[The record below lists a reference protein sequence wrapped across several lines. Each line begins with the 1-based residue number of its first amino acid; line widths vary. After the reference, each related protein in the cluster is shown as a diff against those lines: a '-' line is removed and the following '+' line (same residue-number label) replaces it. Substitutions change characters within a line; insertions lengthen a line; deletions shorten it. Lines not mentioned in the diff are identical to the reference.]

1 MRQIFKRLLA
11 PLLLM
16 TALPTSVSQAD
27 GIRLVGPTGEV
38 QSSPSFSEQVERA
51 NSPLPVSDEPSRFYG
66 PTSANET
73 LWSIA
78 SKLRPANNVSVQQTL
93 LAIYRLNPQAFE
105 NQNIHSLVPGSTLR
119 VPSLAQVRS
128 ASTEQAVTVMKAHQD
143 KLNATSR
150 PIAPTPVTR
159 PVKVTPV
166 TRPVKVTPATP
177 AQAVSETVKVESQVD
192 TTPVKTPDV
201 PQVKTLEKQ
210 LEMSESELTALEEK
224 NHNLRLMLA
233 EVQSEVDGLK
243 TELGDEN
250 RIRSEVEKLLAEEK
264 AKLEEQQRM
273 QPSAFDQFLSNGWM
287 VAAAALIPGALIGLL
302 IVMLLGRRKEAEP
315 SASETQT
322 EAPLTP
328 PPMSDS
334 DLDDLTDDLTLDDDL
349 FSDSDD
355 NSELLFDDTMGDD
368 ENDVFGDLDDSDL
381 DFNLEGE
388 DGEDPFA
395 SIGDDG
401 DLDTDFDD
409 FDSSNN
415 GISVKGSDKALGLE
429 EMERALDEV
438 SPELEIT
445 DDEESDFDLSG
456 ENVGMSEDDLAELLA
471 SDEPTEDLGDSALDQ
486 SMLDDLF
493 SNLGDDDEVD
503 EFDLGLD
510 EDSAAAPTEN
520 KQMSDAMSGTMA
532 SDEDIDQLLAQFDEP
547 VIDESELE
555 TPSSLDEL
563 ESLLESGADDT
574 QDDLSTSLLDEMLE
588 QASDDEVSLD
598 PLDELEALAGLSDDE
613 IEVSPTDTELLDE
626 LLEADEEES
635 LDEFDPLSELEE
647 LAAFGQDEVVPELDE
662 NSTDLLDELLESA
675 PESDESLEWP
685 EEELATAEESD
696 LFDELIGLDE
706 SDKAQEGDAA
716 EPFDFAAELDAALD
730 SSEDFVEL
738 SVSEPA
744 IEEGNTEGDLVDN
757 TAIDDLLDDVLPLE
771 EASPKQDEPTAEVE
785 ELVESIDSPMAGD
798 EFEPTEFNSSH
809 FVEDLA
815 NVAPTLDPLLDAFPE
830 DIEEASTAEA
840 ELDTDPQTLQESL
853 EDSTEALLE
862 EAAPSE
868 PVLPTEQLVD
878 LPVEEG
884 ETGDIDDIDAQDD
897 QNDDWLQAA
906 IDEVESPRQSIDE
919 YEPTT
924 QTETSEQELLSD
936 HEIATTAPELDV
948 EESQEPQ
955 EEDWLQSAID
965 EVESPQI
972 DSELHEVDSDER
984 IASTSLATEVTEE
997 ALDGHPD
1004 DAMLSELDDTQAQ
1017 DDELVDLVDDIAEP
1031 VSTDAEALLAQ
1042 DIEDAQELEATATEM
1057 PLEEPVHET
1066 PTPNAVPNEFGT
1078 PVEEDWAEAETLF
1091 DGLVT
1096 DSELPQ
1102 AQQEESLA
1110 GLAEA
1115 ESTAE
1120 QDDSL
1125 DDLELLEFDEEDALE
1140 ALADESAQEAN
1151 AVLGEDAIGLDEL
1164 ALNEFGEDDELAVLA
1179 DEPGF
1184 AEPSLESELEDIDL
1198 DELDFPEF
1206 GEEEALA
1213 SLEEEPM
1220 LSEVELSESEL
1231 ATPPIDET
1239 ELLEQAESAVTDLGS
1254 IEFDESELPE
1264 FGEED
1269 ALSAMADGPSL
1280 ADFELDEPVEE
1291 GEIDLADE
1299 VEFDELELPEF
1310 GEEEALAA
1318 IADEPSYDAPV
1329 VEEEVFAAEEPAV
1342 ESDITSEESALDDVL
1357 EPSEV
1362 ATDNVESA
1370 EEQAQAE
1377 TTDDVFDFDEL
1388 ELPEFGEDEALA
1400 AMADEPSYDAPVV
1413 EEEVFAAEE
1422 PAVESE
1428 VTSEESALDDVLEP
1442 SEVADDNVESA
1453 EEQAQAETTD
1463 DAFDFDELELPEFGE
1478 DEALAAMADE
1488 PSYDAPVVE
1497 EDAFATEE
1505 PAVESEITS
1514 DESAL
1519 DEVLEPSEAAT
1530 DNVESAEEQAQ
1541 AETTDD
1547 AFDFDEL
1554 ELPVFGEDEA
1564 LVAMADE
1571 PSYDAPLVEEEAFAA
1586 EEPAVESEVTSEE
1599 SALDDVLEPSE
1610 AATDNVESAEEQVQA
1625 EITDDAF
1632 DVDELE
1638 LPEFGEDEAAEAVAS
1653 EPNIEPDAEPE
1664 AESDD
1669 FEIDDIELPEFGEE
1683 DAIVSVAEELE
1694 EAPITSEP
1702 EEQDYHFD
1710 SLELPS
1716 IEESGELNTV
1726 NKLHINPSS
1735 YEEQDALFDVFAQ
1748 EAGFNI
1754 AEEEVLHSEFDE
1766 AAMAHLLS
1774 EDALDDNFFPES
1786 PDDEMAASAGM
1797 DIEAMLEVGG
1807 DDWNGFKLP
1816 DNPSAEVTSDVPAE
1830 EREIWSS
1837 EEALRQPNI
1846 DEENWAEQDDFDPK
1860 KNQYMTIDELMAQVD
1875 GDEVEFEE
1883 EDLKLDV
1890 GLDEFPDVIGDI
1902 SNVDVDENA
1911 EASGKLDL
1919 AKIYIEMNDAEGA
1932 IKLLEEAI
1940 VYGDDDVRREAKNLI
1955 DMINGR

>member
-105 NQNIHSLVPGSTLR
+105 NQNIHSLVSGSTLR

-143 KLNATSR
+143 KLNTTPR
-150 PIAPTPVTR
+150 PIAP
-159 PVKVTPV
+159 TPV

-177 AQAVSETVKVESQVD
+177 AQAVSETVKVEPPVD
-192 TTPVKTPDV
+192 TTPVKAPEV

-355 NSELLFDDTMGDD
+355 NSELLFDDSMGED

-493 SNLGDDDEVD
+493 SNLGDDDEAD

-547 VIDESELE
+547 VIDESELD
-555 TPSSLDEL
+555 TQSSLDEL

-588 QASDDEVSLD
+588 QASDDDVSLD

-685 EEELATAEESD
+685 EEELVTAEESD

-706 SDKAQEGDAA
+706 SDKAQKDDAA

-744 IEEGNTEGDLVDN
+744 IEEGNAEGDLVDN
-757 TAIDDLLDDVLPLE
+757 SAIDDLLDDVLPLE
-771 EASPKQDEPTAEVE
+771 EASPKQDEQAAEVE
-785 ELVESIDSPMAGD
+785 ELVEAIDSSMAGD

-830 DIEEASTAEA
+830 DIEEGSNAEA
-840 ELDTDPQTLQESL
+840 ELDTDPQLLQESL
-853 EDSTEALLE
+853 DDSSEALLE

-868 PVLPTEQLVD
+868 PLLPSDPLAD
-878 LPVEEG
+878 LPLKEG
-884 ETGDIDDIDAQDD
+884 ESGDDDDIDDQD
-897 QNDDWLQAA
+897 DDWLQAA
-906 IDEVESPRQSIDE
+906 IDEVESPLDSIDE
-919 YEPTT
+919 YQSTT

-936 HEIATTAPELDV
+936 HEIATTTPELDV
-948 EESQEPQ
+948 DESQEPQ

-965 EVESPQI
+965 EVESPHI
-972 DSELHEVDSDER
+972 DLEQHEVDSDEHL
-984 IASTSLATEVTEE
+984 ASTPLATEVTEE
-997 ALDGHPD
+997 ALDEHPD
-1004 DAMLSELDDTQAQ
+1004 DTMLSELDDTPAQ

-1031 VSTDAEALLAQ
+1031 ISTDAEALLAQ
-1042 DIEDAQELEATATEM
+1042 DIEDAQALEAPSAEM
-1057 PLEEPVHET
+1057 PLEEPVLET

-1078 PVEEDWAEAETLF
+1078 PIEEDWAEAETLF
-1091 DGLVT
+1091 DGLAT

-1102 AQQEESLA
+1102 TQQEESLA
-1110 GLAEA
+1110 GLTEA

-1125 DDLELLEFDEEDALE
+1125 NDLELLEFDEDDALE
-1140 ALADESAQEAN
+1140 ALADESVQEAN

-1164 ALNEFGEDDELAVLA
+1164 ALTEFGEDDELSVLA

-1220 LSEVELSESEL
+1220 LSEVELSESDL

-1239 ELLEQAESAVTDLGS
+1239 ELLEQAESAVTELDD
-1254 IEFDESELPE
+1254 IEFDENELPE

-1269 ALSAMADGPSL
+1269 ALSAMADEPSL

-1299 VEFDELELPEF
+1299 VDFDELELPEF
-1310 GEEEALAA
+1310 GEDEALAA
-1318 IADEPSYDAPV
+1318 MADEPSYDAPV
-1329 VEEEVFAAEEPAV
+1329 VEEDAFAAEEPAV
-1342 ESDITSEESALDDVL
+1342 ESETTSDESTLDDVLEPSEAATDNAKSAEEQVQAETTDDAFDVDELELPEFGEDEALAAMADEPSYDAPVMEEDAFAAEEPAVESKITSDDSALDEVL

-1428 VTSEESALDDVLEP
+1428 VTSEESALDHVLEP

-1497 EDAFATEE
+1497 EEAFAAEE
-1505 PAVESEITS
+1505 PAVEFEITS

-1519 DEVLEPSEAAT
+1519 DEVLEPSKAAT

-1541 AETTDD
+1541 VETTDD
-1547 AFDFDEL
+1547 AFDF
-1554 ELPVFGEDEA
+1554 
-1564 LVAMADE
+1564 
-1571 PSYDAPLVEEEAFAA
+1571 
-1586 EEPAVESEVTSEE
+1586 
-1599 SALDDVLEPSE
+1599 
-1610 AATDNVESAEEQVQA
+1610 
-1625 EITDDAF
+1625 
-1632 DVDELE
+1632 DELE

-1683 DAIVSVAEELE
+1683 DAIVSVAEELD

-1726 NKLHINPSS
+1726 NKPHINPSS

-1766 AAMAHLLS
+1766 AAMADLLS
-1774 EDALDDNFFPES
+1774 EEALDDNFFPES

-1816 DNPSAEVTSDVPAE
+1816 DTPSAEVTSDVPAD

-1911 EASGKLDL
+1911 EAAGKLDL

-1940 VYGDDDVRREAKNLI
+1940 VYGDDVVRREAKNLI

>member
-105 NQNIHSLVPGSTLR
+105 NQNIHSLVSGSTLR

-143 KLNATSR
+143 KLNATPR
-150 PIAPTPVTR
+150 PIAP
-159 PVKVTPV
+159 TPV

-177 AQAVSETVKVESQVD
+177 AQAVSETVKVEPQID
-192 TTPVKTPDV
+192 TTPVKTPEV

-355 NSELLFDDTMGDD
+355 NSELLFDDSMGED

-547 VIDESELE
+547 VIDESELD
-555 TPSSLDEL
+555 TQSSLDEL

-613 IEVSPTDTELLDE
+613 IEVSLTDTELLDE

-685 EEELATAEESD
+685 VEELATEEESD

-706 SDKAQEGDAA
+706 SDKAQKDDAA

-744 IEEGNTEGDLVDN
+744 IEEGNAEGDLVDN
-757 TAIDDLLDDVLPLE
+757 SAIDDLLDDVLPLE
-771 EASPKQDEPTAEVE
+771 EASPKQDEQAAEVE
-785 ELVESIDSPMAGD
+785 ELVEAIDSSMAGD

-830 DIEEASTAEA
+830 DIEEGSNAEA
-840 ELDTDPQTLQESL
+840 ELDTDPQPLQESL
-853 EDSTEALLE
+853 DDSSEALLE

-868 PVLPTEQLVD
+868 PVLPSSDPLAD
-878 LPVEEG
+878 LPLEEG
-884 ETGDIDDIDAQDD
+884 ESGDVDDIDAQDD
-897 QNDDWLQAA
+897 QDDDWLQAA
-906 IDEVESPRQSIDE
+906 IDEVESPLDSIDE
-919 YEPTT
+919 YQSTT
-924 QTETSEQELLSD
+924 QTETAEQELLSD
-936 HEIATTAPELDV
+936 HEIATTTPELDV

-965 EVESPQI
+965 EVESPHI
-972 DSELHEVDSDER
+972 DLEQHEVDSDEHL
-984 IASTSLATEVTEE
+984 ASTPLATEVTEE
-997 ALDGHPD
+997 ALDEHPD
-1004 DAMLSELDDTQAQ
+1004 DTMLSELDDTPAQ

-1042 DIEDAQELEATATEM
+1042 DIEDAQALEAPSAEM
-1057 PLEEPVHET
+1057 PLEEPVLET

-1078 PVEEDWAEAETLF
+1078 PIEEDWAEAETLF
-1091 DGLVT
+1091 DGLAT

-1102 AQQEESLA
+1102 TQQEESLA

-1125 DDLELLEFDEEDALE
+1125 DDLELLEFDEDDALE
-1140 ALADESAQEAN
+1140 ALADESVQEAN

-1164 ALNEFGEDDELAVLA
+1164 ALTEFGEDDELAVLA

-1220 LSEVELSESEL
+1220 LSEVELSESDL

-1239 ELLEQAESAVTDLGS
+1239 ELLEQAESAVTDLDD
-1254 IEFDESELPE
+1254 IEFDENELPE

-1269 ALSAMADGPSL
+1269 ALSAMADEPSL
-1280 ADFELDEPVEE
+1280 ADFELDEPVAE

-1299 VEFDELELPEF
+1299 VDFDELELPEF
-1310 GEEEALAA
+1310 GEDEALAA
-1318 IADEPSYDAPV
+1318 MADEPSYEAPV
-1329 VEEEVFAAEEPAV
+1329 VEEDAFAAEEPAV
-1342 ESDITSEESALDDVL
+1342 EFEITSDESALDEVL
-1357 EPSEV
+1357 EPSEA

-1377 TTDDVFDFDEL
+1377 TTDDAFDVDEL

-1413 EEEVFAAEE
+1413 EEDAFATGE

-1428 VTSEESALDDVLEP
+1428 ITSEESALDDVLEP
-1442 SEVADDNVESA
+1442 SKAATDNAESA
-1453 EEQAQAETTD
+1453 EEQVQAETTD

-1497 EDAFATEE
+1497 EDAFA
-1505 PAVESEITS
+1505 
-1514 DESAL
+1514 
-1519 DEVLEPSEAAT
+1519 
-1530 DNVESAEEQAQ
+1530 
-1541 AETTDD
+1541 
-1547 AFDFDEL
+1547 
-1554 ELPVFGEDEA
+1554 
-1564 LVAMADE
+1564 
-1571 PSYDAPLVEEEAFAA
+1571 A
-1586 EEPAVESEVTSEE
+1586 EEPAVESETTSDE
-1599 SALDDVLEPSE
+1599 STLDDVLEPSE
-1610 AATDNVESAEEQVQA
+1610 AATDNVESAEEQAQV
-1625 EITDDAF
+1625 ETTDDAF
-1632 DVDELE
+1632 DFDELELPEFGEDEALAAMVDEPSYDAPVVEEDAFAAEEPAVESEITSDESALDDVLEPSKAATDNVENAEEQAQAETTDDEFDFDELE

-1664 AESDD
+1664 AELDD

-1683 DAIVSVAEELE
+1683 DAIVSVAEELD

-1726 NKLHINPSS
+1726 NKPHINPSS

-1766 AAMAHLLS
+1766 AAMADLLS
-1774 EDALDDNFFPES
+1774 EEALDDNFFPES

-1816 DNPSAEVTSDVPAE
+1816 DTPSAEVTSDVPAD

-1911 EASGKLDL
+1911 EAAGKLDL

-1940 VYGDDDVRREAKNLI
+1940 VYGDDVVRREAKNLI

>member
-143 KLNATSR
+143 KLNATPR

-159 PVKVTPV
+159 PVKVTP
-166 TRPVKVTPATP
+166 ATP
-177 AQAVSETVKVESQVD
+177 VQAVSETVKVEPPVD
-192 TTPVKTPDV
+192 TTPVKAPEV

-355 NSELLFDDTMGDD
+355 NSELLFDDSMGED

-493 SNLGDDDEVD
+493 SNLGDDDEAD

-547 VIDESELE
+547 VIDESELD
-555 TPSSLDEL
+555 TQSSLDEL

-635 LDEFDPLSELEE
+635 LDDFDPLSELEE

-662 NSTDLLDELLESA
+662 NSTDLLDELLEST

-685 EEELATAEESD
+685 EEELVTAEESD

-706 SDKAQEGDAA
+706 SDKAQED
-716 EPFDFAAELDAALD
+716 DAAELDAALD

-744 IEEGNTEGDLVDN
+744 IEEGNAEGDLVDN

-771 EASPKQDEPTAEVE
+771 EASPKQDEPAAEVE
-785 ELVESIDSPMAGD
+785 ELVEAIDSPMAGD

-830 DIEEASTAEA
+830 DIEEGSTAEA
-840 ELDTDPQTLQESL
+840 ELDIDPQPLQESL
-853 EDSTEALLE
+853 DDSSEALLE

-868 PVLPTEQLVD
+868 PVLPSDPLAD
-878 LPVEEG
+878 LPLKEG
-884 ETGDIDDIDAQDD
+884 ESGDADDIDDQDD
-897 QNDDWLQAA
+897 QDDDWLQAA
-906 IDEVESPRQSIDE
+906 IDEVESPLDSIDE
-919 YEPTT
+919 YESTT
-924 QTETSEQELLSD
+924 QTETAEQELLSD
-936 HEIATTAPELDV
+936 HEIATTTPELDV

-965 EVESPQI
+965 EVESPHI
-972 DSELHEVDSDER
+972 DLEQHEVDSDEHL
-984 IASTSLATEVTEE
+984 ASTPLATEVTEE
-997 ALDGHPD
+997 ALDEHPD
-1004 DAMLSELDDTQAQ
+1004 DTMLSELDDTPAQ

-1031 VSTDAEALLAQ
+1031 VSIDAEALLAQ
-1042 DIEDAQELEATATEM
+1042 DIEDAQALEAPSAEM
-1057 PLEEPVHET
+1057 PLEEPVLET

-1078 PVEEDWAEAETLF
+1078 PIEEDWAEAETLF
-1091 DGLVT
+1091 DGLAT

-1102 AQQEESLA
+1102 TQQEESLA

-1125 DDLELLEFDEEDALE
+1125 DDLELLEFDEDDALE
-1140 ALADESAQEAN
+1140 ALADESVQEAN

-1164 ALNEFGEDDELAVLA
+1164 ALTEFGEDDELAVLA

-1220 LSEVELSESEL
+1220 LSEVELSESDL

-1239 ELLEQAESAVTDLGS
+1239 ELLEQAESAVTDLDD
-1254 IEFDESELPE
+1254 IEFDENELPE

-1269 ALSAMADGPSL
+1269 ALSAMADEPSL
-1280 ADFELDEPVEE
+1280 ADFELDEPVAE

-1299 VEFDELELPEF
+1299 V
-1310 GEEEALAA
+1310 
-1318 IADEPSYDAPV
+1318 
-1329 VEEEVFAAEEPAV
+1329 
-1342 ESDITSEESALDDVL
+1342 
-1357 EPSEV
+1357 
-1362 ATDNVESA
+1362 
-1370 EEQAQAE
+1370 
-1377 TTDDVFDFDEL
+1377 DFDEL

-1413 EEEVFAAEE
+1413 EEDAFAAEE

-1428 VTSEESALDDVLEP
+1428 TTSDESTLDDVLEPSEAATDNAKSAEEQVQAETADDAFDVDELELPEFGEDEALAAMADEPSYDAPVVEEEAFATEEPVVESEITSDESALDDVLEP
-1442 SEVADDNVESA
+1442 SKAVTDNVESA
-1453 EEQAQAETTD
+1453 EEQAQVETTD

-1497 EDAFATEE
+1497 EEAFAAEE

-1519 DEVLEPSEAAT
+1519 DDVLEPSKAAT

-1541 AETTDD
+1541 VETTDD

-1554 ELPVFGEDEA
+1554 ELPEFGEDEA
-1564 LVAMADE
+1564 LAAMVDE
-1571 PSYDAPLVEEEAFAA
+1571 PSYDAPVVEEEAFAA
-1586 EEPAVESEVTSEE
+1586 EEPAVEFEITSDE
-1599 SALDDVLEPSE
+1599 SALDEVLEPSK
-1610 AATDNVESAEEQVQA
+1610 AATDNVESAEEQAQV
-1625 EITDDAF
+1625 ETTDDAF
-1632 DVDELE
+1632 DFDELE

-1683 DAIVSVAEELE
+1683 DAIVSVAEELD

-1726 NKLHINPSS
+1726 NKPHINPSS

-1766 AAMAHLLS
+1766 AAMADLLS
-1774 EDALDDNFFPES
+1774 EEALDDNFFPES

-1816 DNPSAEVTSDVPAE
+1816 DNPSAEVTSDVPAD

-1911 EASGKLDL
+1911 EAAGKLDL

-1940 VYGDDDVRREAKNLI
+1940 VYGDDVVRREAKNLI

>member
-78 SKLRPANNVSVQQTL
+78 SKLRPTNNVSVQQTL

-143 KLNATSR
+143 KLNATPR

-159 PVKVTPV
+159 PVKVTP
-166 TRPVKVTPATP
+166 ATP
-177 AQAVSETVKVESQVD
+177 VQAVSETVKVEPPVD
-192 TTPVKTPDV
+192 TTPVKAPEV

-355 NSELLFDDTMGDD
+355 NSELLFDDSMGED

-493 SNLGDDDEVD
+493 SNLGDDDEAD

-547 VIDESELE
+547 VIDESELD
-555 TPSSLDEL
+555 TQSSLDEL

-675 PESDESLEWP
+675 PESEESLEWP
-685 EEELATAEESD
+685 EEELVTAEESD

-706 SDKAQEGDAA
+706 SDKAQEDDAA

-744 IEEGNTEGDLVDN
+744 IEEGNAEGDLVDN

-771 EASPKQDEPTAEVE
+771 EASPKQDEPSAEVE
-785 ELVESIDSPMAGD
+785 ELVEAIDSPVAGD

-830 DIEEASTAEA
+830 DIEEGSAAES
-840 ELDTDPQTLQESL
+840 ELDTDPQPLQESL
-853 EDSTEALLE
+853 DDSSEALLE

-868 PVLPTEQLVD
+868 PVLPSDPLAD
-878 LPVEEG
+878 LPLEEG
-884 ETGDIDDIDAQDD
+884 ESGDVDDIDAQDD
-897 QNDDWLQAA
+897 QDDDWLQAA
-906 IDEVESPRQSIDE
+906 IDEVESPLDSIDE
-919 YEPTT
+919 HESTT

-936 HEIATTAPELDV
+936 HEIATTTPELDV

-965 EVESPQI
+965 EVESPHI
-972 DSELHEVDSDER
+972 DLEQHEVDSDEHL
-984 IASTSLATEVTEE
+984 ASTPLATEVTEE
-997 ALDGHPD
+997 ALDEHPD
-1004 DAMLSELDDTQAQ
+1004 DAMLSELDDTPAQ

-1042 DIEDAQELEATATEM
+1042 DIEDAQALEAPSAEM
-1057 PLEEPVHET
+1057 PLEEPVLET

-1078 PVEEDWAEAETLF
+1078 PIEEDWAEAETLF
-1091 DGLVT
+1091 DGLAT

-1102 AQQEESLA
+1102 TQQEESLA

-1120 QDDSL
+1120 QDDSF
-1125 DDLELLEFDEEDALE
+1125 DDLELLEFDEDDALE
-1140 ALADESAQEAN
+1140 ALADESVQEAN

-1164 ALNEFGEDDELAVLA
+1164 ALTEFGEDDELSVLA

-1220 LSEVELSESEL
+1220 LSEVELSESDL

-1239 ELLEQAESAVTDLGS
+1239 ELLEQAESAVTDLDD
-1254 IEFDESELPE
+1254 IEFDENELPE

-1269 ALSAMADGPSL
+1269 ALSAMADEPSL

-1299 VEFDELELPEF
+1299 V
-1310 GEEEALAA
+1310 
-1318 IADEPSYDAPV
+1318 
-1329 VEEEVFAAEEPAV
+1329 
-1342 ESDITSEESALDDVL
+1342 
-1357 EPSEV
+1357 
-1362 ATDNVESA
+1362 
-1370 EEQAQAE
+1370 
-1377 TTDDVFDFDEL
+1377 
-1388 ELPEFGEDEALA
+1388 
-1400 AMADEPSYDAPVV
+1400 
-1413 EEEVFAAEE
+1413 
-1422 PAVESE
+1422 
-1428 VTSEESALDDVLEP
+1428 
-1442 SEVADDNVESA
+1442 
-1453 EEQAQAETTD
+1453 
-1463 DAFDFDELELPEFGE
+1463 DFDELELPEFGE

-1497 EDAFATEE
+1497 EDAFAAEE
-1505 PAVESEITS
+1505 PAVESETTS
-1514 DESAL
+1514 DESTL
-1519 DEVLEPSEAAT
+1519 DDVLEPSEAAT
-1530 DNVESAEEQAQ
+1530 DNAKSAEEQVQ

-1547 AFDFDEL
+1547 AFDVDEL
-1554 ELPVFGEDEA
+1554 ELPEFGEDEA
-1564 LVAMADE
+1564 LAAMADE
-1571 PSYDAPLVEEEAFAA
+1571 PSYDAPVVEEEAFAA
-1586 EEPAVESEVTSEE
+1586 EEPAVESKTTSDE
-1599 SALDDVLEPSE
+1599 SALDKVLEPSE

-1632 DVDELE
+1632 DVDELELPEFGEDEALAAMADEPSYDAPVVEEDAFAAEEPAVESEITSEESALDDVLEPSKAATDNVESAEEQAQVETTDDAFDFDELE

-1683 DAIVSVAEELE
+1683 DAIVSVAEELD

-1726 NKLHINPSS
+1726 NKPHINPSS

-1766 AAMAHLLS
+1766 AAMADLLS
-1774 EDALDDNFFPES
+1774 EEALDDNFFPES

-1816 DNPSAEVTSDVPAE
+1816 DNPSAEVTSDVPADE
-1830 EREIWSS
+1830 SEIWSS

-1911 EASGKLDL
+1911 EAAGKLDL

-1940 VYGDDDVRREAKNLI
+1940 VYGDDVVRREAKNLI

>member
-143 KLNATSR
+143 KLNATPR
-150 PIAPTPVTR
+150 PIAP
-159 PVKVTPV
+159 TPV

-177 AQAVSETVKVESQVD
+177 AQAVSETVKVESPVD
-192 TTPVKTPDV
+192 TTPVKTLDV

-471 SDEPTEDLGDSALDQ
+471 SDEPTEDLGDSALEQ

-598 PLDELEALAGLSDDE
+598 PLDELEALAGLTDDE

-685 EEELATAEESD
+685 EEELATTEESD

-706 SDKAQEGDAA
+706 SDKAQEDDAA
-716 EPFDFAAELDAALD
+716 ESFDFAAELDAALD

-744 IEEGNTEGDLVDN
+744 IEEVSAEVDSVDN
-757 TAIDDLLDDVLPLE
+757 TAIDELLDDVLPLE
-771 EASPKQDEPTAEVE
+771 EASPEQDEPTAEVE
-785 ELVESIDSPMAGD
+785 ELVESIDSPMADD

-809 FVEDLA
+809 FAEDLA

-830 DIEEASTAEA
+830 DIEEVSTAEA
-840 ELDTDPQTLQESL
+840 ELNTDPQTLQESL
-853 EDSTEALLE
+853 DDSTESLLE

-868 PVLPTEQLVD
+868 SVLPTEQLVD

-884 ETGDIDDIDAQDD
+884 ETGDIDAQDDLDD

-924 QTETSEQELLSD
+924 QTETAEQELLSD

-965 EVESPQI
+965 EVESSQI
-972 DSELHEVDSDER
+972 DLEQHEVDSDEHL
-984 IASTSLATEVTEE
+984 ASTPLATEVTEE
-997 ALDGHPD
+997 ALDEHPD
-1004 DAMLSELDDTQAQ
+1004 DAMLSELDATPAQ
-1017 DDELVDLVDDIAEP
+1017 DDELVDLIDDIAEP

-1042 DIEDAQELEATATEM
+1042 DIEDAQALEAPSAEM

-1231 ATPPIDET
+1231 VTPPIDEA
-1239 ELLEQAESAVTDLGS
+1239 ELLEQAESAVANLDG

-1269 ALSAMADGPSL
+1269 ALSAMADEPSL

-1310 GEEEALAA
+1310 GEDEALAA
-1318 IADEPSYDAPV
+1318 MADEPSYDAPV
-1329 VEEEVFAAEEPAV
+1329 VEEDAFATEEPAV
-1342 ESDITSEESALDDVL
+1342 ESDITSEESALDEVL
-1357 EPSEV
+1357 EPTEA

-1370 EEQAQAE
+1370 EEQVQAE
-1377 TTDDVFDFDEL
+1377 ITDDAFDVDEL

-1428 VTSEESALDDVLEP
+1428 VTSEESALDEVLEP

-1554 ELPVFGEDEA
+1554 ELP
-1564 LVAMADE
+1564 
-1571 PSYDAPLVEEEAFAA
+1571 
-1586 EEPAVESEVTSEE
+1586 
-1599 SALDDVLEPSE
+1599 
-1610 AATDNVESAEEQVQA
+1610 
-1625 EITDDAF
+1625 
-1632 DVDELE
+1632 
-1638 LPEFGEDEAAEAVAS
+1638 EFGEDEAAEAVAS

-1669 FEIDDIELPEFGEE
+1669 FEIDELDLPEFGEE
-1683 DAIVSVAEELE
+1683 DAIVSVAEELD

-1726 NKLHINPSS
+1726 NKPHINPSS

-1816 DNPSAEVTSDVPAE
+1816 DNPSAEATNDVPAE

>member
-93 LAIYRLNPQAFE
+93 LAIYRLNPQTFE

-143 KLNATSR
+143 KLNTTPR
-150 PIAPTPVTR
+150 PIAP
-159 PVKVTPV
+159 TPV

-177 AQAVSETVKVESQVD
+177 AQAVSETVKVEPQID
-192 TTPVKTPDV
+192 TTPVKAPEV

-355 NSELLFDDTMGDD
+355 NSELLFDDSMGED

-493 SNLGDDDEVD
+493 SNLGDDDEAD

-547 VIDESELE
+547 VIDESELD
-555 TPSSLDEL
+555 TQSSLDEL

-685 EEELATAEESD
+685 EEELVTAEESD

-706 SDKAQEGDAA
+706 SDKAQEDDAA

-744 IEEGNTEGDLVDN
+744 IEEGSPEGDLVDN
-757 TAIDDLLDDVLPLE
+757 SAIDDLLDDVLPLE
-771 EASPKQDEPTAEVE
+771 EASPKQDEPAAEVE
-785 ELVESIDSPMAGD
+785 ELVEAIDSPMAGD

-830 DIEEASTAEA
+830 DIEEGSTAEA
-840 ELDTDPQTLQESL
+840 ELDTDPQPLQESL
-853 EDSTEALLE
+853 DDSSEALLE

-868 PVLPTEQLVD
+868 PVLPSDPLAD
-878 LPVEEG
+878 LPLKEG
-884 ETGDIDDIDAQDD
+884 ESGDADDIDDQDD
-897 QNDDWLQAA
+897 QDDDWLQAA
-906 IDEVESPRQSIDE
+906 IDEVESPLDSIDE
-919 YEPTT
+919 HESTT

-936 HEIATTAPELDV
+936 HEIATTTPELDV

-965 EVESPQI
+965 EVESPHI
-972 DSELHEVDSDER
+972 DLEQHEVDSDEHL
-984 IASTSLATEVTEE
+984 ASTPLATEVTEE
-997 ALDGHPD
+997 ALDEHPD
-1004 DAMLSELDDTQAQ
+1004 DTMLSELDDTPAQ
-1017 DDELVDLVDDIAEP
+1017 DDALVDLVDDIAEP

-1042 DIEDAQELEATATEM
+1042 DIEDAQALEAPSAEM
-1057 PLEEPVHET
+1057 PLEEPVLET

-1078 PVEEDWAEAETLF
+1078 PIEEDWAEAETLF
-1091 DGLVT
+1091 DGLAT

-1102 AQQEESLA
+1102 TQQEESLA
-1110 GLAEA
+1110 GLTEA

-1125 DDLELLEFDEEDALE
+1125 DDLELLEFDEDDALE
-1140 ALADESAQEAN
+1140 ALADESVQEAN

-1164 ALNEFGEDDELAVLA
+1164 ALTEFGEDDELSVLA

-1220 LSEVELSESEL
+1220 LSEVALSESDL

-1239 ELLEQAESAVTDLGS
+1239 ELLEQAESAVTDLDD
-1254 IEFDESELPE
+1254 IEFDENELPE

-1269 ALSAMADGPSL
+1269 ALSAMADEPSL
-1280 ADFELDEPVEE
+1280 ADFELDEPVAE

-1299 VEFDELELPEF
+1299 V
-1310 GEEEALAA
+1310 
-1318 IADEPSYDAPV
+1318 
-1329 VEEEVFAAEEPAV
+1329 
-1342 ESDITSEESALDDVL
+1342 
-1357 EPSEV
+1357 
-1362 ATDNVESA
+1362 
-1370 EEQAQAE
+1370 
-1377 TTDDVFDFDEL
+1377 DFDEL

-1413 EEEVFAAEE
+1413 EEDAFAAEE

-1428 VTSEESALDDVLEP
+1428 TTSDESALDDVFEPSEAATDNAKSAEEQVQAETTDDAFDVDELELPEFGEDEALAAMADEPSYDAPVVEEEAFAAEEPAVESEITSEESALDDVLEP
-1442 SEVADDNVESA
+1442 SEAATDNVESA
-1453 EEQAQAETTD
+1453 EEQVQAETTD

-1497 EDAFATEE
+1497 EEAFAAEE
-1505 PAVESEITS
+1505 PTVESEITS

-1519 DEVLEPSEAAT
+1519 DEELEPSEAAT

-1541 AETTDD
+1541 VETTDD
-1547 AFDFDEL
+1547 AFDF
-1554 ELPVFGEDEA
+1554 
-1564 LVAMADE
+1564 
-1571 PSYDAPLVEEEAFAA
+1571 
-1586 EEPAVESEVTSEE
+1586 
-1599 SALDDVLEPSE
+1599 
-1610 AATDNVESAEEQVQA
+1610 
-1625 EITDDAF
+1625 
-1632 DVDELE
+1632 DELE

-1683 DAIVSVAEELE
+1683 DAIVSVAEELD

-1726 NKLHINPSS
+1726 NKPHINPSS

-1766 AAMAHLLS
+1766 AAMADLLS
-1774 EDALDDNFFPES
+1774 EEALDDNFFPES

-1816 DNPSAEVTSDVPAE
+1816 DTPSAEVTSDVPAD

-1911 EASGKLDL
+1911 EAAGKLDL

-1940 VYGDDDVRREAKNLI
+1940 VYGDDVVRREAKNLI

>member
-143 KLNATSR
+143 KLNATPR

-159 PVKVTPV
+159 PVKVTP
-166 TRPVKVTPATP
+166 ATP
-177 AQAVSETVKVESQVD
+177 VQAVSETVKVEPPVD
-192 TTPVKTPDV
+192 TTPVKAPEA

-355 NSELLFDDTMGDD
+355 NSELLFDDTMGED

-493 SNLGDDDEVD
+493 SNLGDDDEAD

-547 VIDESELE
+547 VIDESELD
-555 TPSSLDEL
+555 TQSSLDEL

-613 IEVSPTDTELLDE
+613 IEVSLTDTELLDE

-685 EEELATAEESD
+685 EEELVTAEESD

-706 SDKAQEGDAA
+706 SDKAQKDDAA

-744 IEEGNTEGDLVDN
+744 IEEGNAEGDLVDN
-757 TAIDDLLDDVLPLE
+757 SAIDDLLDDVLPLE
-771 EASPKQDEPTAEVE
+771 EASPKQDEQAAEVE
-785 ELVESIDSPMAGD
+785 ELVEAIDSSMAGD

-830 DIEEASTAEA
+830 DIEEGSNAEA
-840 ELDTDPQTLQESL
+840 ELDTDPQPLQESL
-853 EDSTEALLE
+853 DDSSEALLE

-868 PVLPTEQLVD
+868 PVLPSSDPLAD
-878 LPVEEG
+878 LPLEEG
-884 ETGDIDDIDAQDD
+884 ESGDADDIDDQDD
-897 QNDDWLQAA
+897 QDDDWLQAA
-906 IDEVESPRQSIDE
+906 IDEVESPLDSIDE
-919 YEPTT
+919 YQSTT

-936 HEIATTAPELDV
+936 HEIATTTPELDV

-965 EVESPQI
+965 EVESPHI
-972 DSELHEVDSDER
+972 DLEQHEVDSDEHL
-984 IASTSLATEVTEE
+984 ASAPLATEVTEE
-997 ALDGHPD
+997 ALDEHPD
-1004 DAMLSELDDTQAQ
+1004 DTMLSELDDTPAQ

-1042 DIEDAQELEATATEM
+1042 DIEDAQALEAPSAEM

-1078 PVEEDWAEAETLF
+1078 PIEEDWAEAETLF
-1091 DGLVT
+1091 DGLAT

-1102 AQQEESLA
+1102 TQQEESLA

-1125 DDLELLEFDEEDALE
+1125 DDLELLEFDEDDALE
-1140 ALADESAQEAN
+1140 ALADESVQEAN

-1164 ALNEFGEDDELAVLA
+1164 ALTEFGEDDELAVLA

-1220 LSEVELSESEL
+1220 LSEVELSESDL

-1239 ELLEQAESAVTDLGS
+1239 ELLEQAESAVTDLDD
-1254 IEFDESELPE
+1254 IEFDENELPE

-1269 ALSAMADGPSL
+1269 ALSAMADEPSL
-1280 ADFELDEPVEE
+1280 ADFELDEPVAE

-1299 VEFDELELPEF
+1299 V
-1310 GEEEALAA
+1310 
-1318 IADEPSYDAPV
+1318 
-1329 VEEEVFAAEEPAV
+1329 
-1342 ESDITSEESALDDVL
+1342 
-1357 EPSEV
+1357 
-1362 ATDNVESA
+1362 
-1370 EEQAQAE
+1370 
-1377 TTDDVFDFDEL
+1377 DFDEL

-1413 EEEVFAAEE
+1413 EEDAFAAEE
-1422 PAVESE
+1422 PAVEFE
-1428 VTSEESALDDVLEP
+1428 ITSDESALDEVLEP
-1442 SEVADDNVESA
+1442 SKAATDNVESA
-1453 EEQAQAETTD
+1453 EEQAQVETTD

-1497 EDAFATEE
+1497 EEAFAAEE

-1519 DEVLEPSEAAT
+1519 DDVLEPSKAVT

-1541 AETTDD
+1541 VETTDD
-1547 AFDFDEL
+1547 AFDVDEL
-1554 ELPVFGEDEA
+1554 ELPEFGEDEA
-1564 LVAMADE
+1564 LAAMADE
-1571 PSYDAPLVEEEAFAA
+1571 PSYDAPVVEEEAFAA
-1586 EEPAVESEVTSEE
+1586 EEPAVESEITSDE
-1599 SALDDVLEPSE
+1599 SALDDVLEPSK
-1610 AATDNVESAEEQVQA
+1610 AATDNVESAEEQAQV
-1625 EITDDAF
+1625 ETTDDAF
-1632 DVDELE
+1632 DFDELELPEFGEDEALAAMVDEPSYDAPVVEEEAFAAEEPAVEFEITSDESALDEVLEPSKAATDNVESAEEQAQVETTDDAFDFDELE

-1683 DAIVSVAEELE
+1683 DAIVSVAEELD

-1726 NKLHINPSS
+1726 NKPHINPSS

-1766 AAMAHLLS
+1766 AAMADLLS
-1774 EDALDDNFFPES
+1774 EEALDDNFFPES

-1816 DNPSAEVTSDVPAE
+1816 DNPSAEVTSDVPAD

-1911 EASGKLDL
+1911 EAAGKLDL

-1940 VYGDDDVRREAKNLI
+1940 VYGDDVVRREAKNLI

>member
-38 QSSPSFSEQVERA
+38 QSSPSFSEQVDRA

-119 VPSLAQVRS
+119 VPSLVQVRS
-128 ASTEQAVTVMKAHQD
+128 ASTEQAVTVMRAHQD
-143 KLNATSR
+143 KLNATPR

-159 PVKVTPV
+159 PVKVTP
-166 TRPVKVTPATP
+166 ATP
-177 AQAVSETVKVESQVD
+177 VQAVSETVKVEPPVD
-192 TTPVKTPDV
+192 NTPVKAPEV

-355 NSELLFDDTMGDD
+355 NSELLFDDSMGED

-493 SNLGDDDEVD
+493 SNLGDDDEAD

-547 VIDESELE
+547 VIDESELD
-555 TPSSLDEL
+555 TQSSLDEL

-635 LDEFDPLSELEE
+635 LDDFDPLSELEE

-685 EEELATAEESD
+685 EEELVTAEESD

-706 SDKAQEGDAA
+706 IDKAQEDDAA

-744 IEEGNTEGDLVDN
+744 IEEGNAEGDLVDN

-771 EASPKQDEPTAEVE
+771 EASPKQDEPAAEVE
-785 ELVESIDSPMAGD
+785 ELVEAIDSPVAGD
-798 EFEPTEFNSSH
+798 EFEPREFNSSH

-830 DIEEASTAEA
+830 DIEEGSNAEA
-840 ELDTDPQTLQESL
+840 ELDTDPQSLQESL
-853 EDSTEALLE
+853 DDSSEALLE

-868 PVLPTEQLVD
+868 PVLPSSDPLAD
-878 LPVEEG
+878 LPLEEG
-884 ETGDIDDIDAQDD
+884 ESGDADDIDAQDD
-897 QNDDWLQAA
+897 QDDDWLQAA
-906 IDEVESPRQSIDE
+906 IDEVESPLDSIDE
-919 YEPTT
+919 YQSTT
-924 QTETSEQELLSD
+924 QTETAEQELVSD
-936 HEIATTAPELDV
+936 HEIATTTPELDV
-948 EESQEPQ
+948 EESLEPQ

-965 EVESPQI
+965 EVESPHI
-972 DSELHEVDSDER
+972 DLEQHEVDSDEHL
-984 IASTSLATEVTEE
+984 AATPLATEVTED
-997 ALDGHPD
+997 ALDEHPD
-1004 DAMLSELDDTQAQ
+1004 DAMLSELDDPQVQ

-1042 DIEDAQELEATATEM
+1042 DIEDAQALEAPSAEM
-1057 PLEEPVHET
+1057 PLEEPVLET

-1078 PVEEDWAEAETLF
+1078 PIEEDWAEAETLF
-1091 DGLVT
+1091 DGLAT

-1102 AQQEESLA
+1102 TQQEESLA
-1110 GLAEA
+1110 GLTEA

-1125 DDLELLEFDEEDALE
+1125 DDLELLEFDEDDALE
-1140 ALADESAQEAN
+1140 ALADESVQEAN

-1164 ALNEFGEDDELAVLA
+1164 ALTEFGEDDELSVLA

-1220 LSEVELSESEL
+1220 LSEVELSESDL

-1239 ELLEQAESAVTDLGS
+1239 ELLEQAESAVTDLDD
-1254 IEFDESELPE
+1254 IEFDENELPE

-1269 ALSAMADGPSL
+1269 ALSAMADEPSL

-1299 VEFDELELPEF
+1299 V
-1310 GEEEALAA
+1310 
-1318 IADEPSYDAPV
+1318 
-1329 VEEEVFAAEEPAV
+1329 
-1342 ESDITSEESALDDVL
+1342 
-1357 EPSEV
+1357 
-1362 ATDNVESA
+1362 
-1370 EEQAQAE
+1370 
-1377 TTDDVFDFDEL
+1377 DFDEL

-1413 EEEVFAAEE
+1413 EEDAFATED

-1428 VTSEESALDDVLEP
+1428 ITSDEPALDDVLEP
-1442 SEVADDNVESA
+1442 SEAATDNAKSAEEQAQAETTDDAFDVDELELPEFGEDEALAAMADEPSYDAPVVEEEAFATGEPAVESEITSDESALDEELEPSKAATDNVESAEEQAQAETTDDAFDVDELELPEFGEDEALAAMADEPSYDAPVVEEEAFATREPVVESEITSEESALDDMLEPSEAATDNAESA

-1497 EDAFATEE
+1497 EEAFAAEE
-1505 PAVESEITS
+1505 PVVESEVTS
-1514 DESAL
+1514 EESAL
-1519 DEVLEPSEAAT
+1519 DEELEPSEAAT

-1554 ELPVFGEDEA
+1554 ELP
-1564 LVAMADE
+1564 
-1571 PSYDAPLVEEEAFAA
+1571 
-1586 EEPAVESEVTSEE
+1586 
-1599 SALDDVLEPSE
+1599 
-1610 AATDNVESAEEQVQA
+1610 
-1625 EITDDAF
+1625 
-1632 DVDELE
+1632 
-1638 LPEFGEDEAAEAVAS
+1638 EFGEDEAAEAVAS
-1653 EPNIEPDAEPE
+1653 ESNIEPDAEPE

-1683 DAIVSVAEELE
+1683 DAIVSVAEELD

-1726 NKLHINPSS
+1726 NKPHINPSS

-1766 AAMAHLLS
+1766 AAMADLLS
-1774 EDALDDNFFPES
+1774 EEALDDNFFPES

-1816 DNPSAEVTSDVPAE
+1816 DNPSAEVTSDVPAD

-1911 EASGKLDL
+1911 EAAGKLDL

-1940 VYGDDDVRREAKNLI
+1940 VYGDDVVRREAKNLI

>member
-105 NQNIHSLVPGSTLR
+105 NQNIHSLVSGSTLR

-143 KLNATSR
+143 KLNTTPR
-150 PIAPTPVTR
+150 PIAP
-159 PVKVTPV
+159 TPV

-177 AQAVSETVKVESQVD
+177 AQAVSETVKVEPQVD
-192 TTPVKTPDV
+192 TTPVKTPEV

-355 NSELLFDDTMGDD
+355 NSELLFDDSMGED

-493 SNLGDDDEVD
+493 SNVGDDDEAD

-547 VIDESELE
+547 VIDESELD
-555 TPSSLDEL
+555 TQSSLDEL

-685 EEELATAEESD
+685 EEELVTAEESD

-706 SDKAQEGDAA
+706 SDKAQED
-716 EPFDFAAELDAALD
+716 DAAELDAALD

-744 IEEGNTEGDLVDN
+744 IEEGNAEGDLVDN

-771 EASPKQDEPTAEVE
+771 EASPKQDEPAAEVE
-785 ELVESIDSPMAGD
+785 ELVEAIDSPMAGD

-830 DIEEASTAEA
+830 DIEEGSTAEA
-840 ELDTDPQTLQESL
+840 ELDTDPQPLQESL
-853 EDSTEALLE
+853 DDSSEALLE

-868 PVLPTEQLVD
+868 PVLPSDPLAD
-878 LPVEEG
+878 LPLEEG
-884 ETGDIDDIDAQDD
+884 ESGDADDIDAQDD
-897 QNDDWLQAA
+897 QDDQDDDWLQAA
-906 IDEVESPRQSIDE
+906 IDEVESPLDSIDE
-919 YEPTT
+919 HESTT

-936 HEIATTAPELDV
+936 HEIATTTPELDV

-965 EVESPQI
+965 EVESPHI
-972 DSELHEVDSDER
+972 DLEQHEVDSDEHL
-984 IASTSLATEVTEE
+984 ASTPLATEVTEE
-997 ALDGHPD
+997 ALDEHPD
-1004 DAMLSELDDTQAQ
+1004 DTMLSELDDTPAQ

-1042 DIEDAQELEATATEM
+1042 DIEDAQALEAPSAEM
-1057 PLEEPVHET
+1057 PLEEPVLET

-1078 PVEEDWAEAETLF
+1078 PIEEDWAEAETLF
-1091 DGLVT
+1091 DGLAT

-1102 AQQEESLA
+1102 TQQEESLA
-1110 GLAEA
+1110 GLTEA

-1125 DDLELLEFDEEDALE
+1125 NDLELLEFDEDDALE
-1140 ALADESAQEAN
+1140 ALADESVQEAN

-1164 ALNEFGEDDELAVLA
+1164 ALTEFGEDDELSVLA

-1220 LSEVELSESEL
+1220 LSEVELSESDL

-1239 ELLEQAESAVTDLGS
+1239 ELLEQAESAVTELDD
-1254 IEFDESELPE
+1254 IEFDENELPE

-1269 ALSAMADGPSL
+1269 ALSAMADEPSL

-1299 VEFDELELPEF
+1299 V
-1310 GEEEALAA
+1310 
-1318 IADEPSYDAPV
+1318 
-1329 VEEEVFAAEEPAV
+1329 
-1342 ESDITSEESALDDVL
+1342 
-1357 EPSEV
+1357 
-1362 ATDNVESA
+1362 
-1370 EEQAQAE
+1370 
-1377 TTDDVFDFDEL
+1377 
-1388 ELPEFGEDEALA
+1388 
-1400 AMADEPSYDAPVV
+1400 
-1413 EEEVFAAEE
+1413 
-1422 PAVESE
+1422 
-1428 VTSEESALDDVLEP
+1428 
-1442 SEVADDNVESA
+1442 
-1453 EEQAQAETTD
+1453 
-1463 DAFDFDELELPEFGE
+1463 DFDELELPEFGE

-1497 EDAFATEE
+1497 EDAFAAEEPAVESETTSDESTLYDVLEPSEAATDNAKSAEEQVQAETTDDAFDVDELELPEFGEDEALAAMADEPSYDAPVVEEEAFATEE
-1505 PAVESEITS
+1505 PVVESEITS

-1519 DEVLEPSEAAT
+1519 DDVLEPSKAAT

-1541 AETTDD
+1541 VETTDD
-1547 AFDFDEL
+1547 AFDVDEL
-1554 ELPVFGEDEA
+1554 ELPEFGEDEA
-1564 LVAMADE
+1564 LAAMADE
-1571 PSYDAPLVEEEAFAA
+1571 PSYDAPVVEEEAFATEEPVVESEITSDESTLDDVLEPSKAATDNVESAKEQAHVETTDDAFDVDELELPEFGEDEALAAMVDEPSYDAPVVEEEAFAA

-1599 SALDDVLEPSE
+1599 SALGEELEPSE

-1726 NKLHINPSS
+1726 NKPHINPSS

-1754 AEEEVLHSEFDE
+1754 AEDEVLHSEFDE
-1766 AAMAHLLS
+1766 AAMADLLS

-1816 DNPSAEVTSDVPAE
+1816 DTPSAEVTSDVPAD

>member
-143 KLNATSR
+143 KLNATPR
-150 PIAPTPVTR
+150 PIASTT
-159 PVKVTPV
+159 V

-177 AQAVSETVKVESQVD
+177 AQAVSETVKVEPPVD
-192 TTPVKTPDV
+192 TTPVKAPEA

-355 NSELLFDDTMGDD
+355 NSELLFDDSMGED

-493 SNLGDDDEVD
+493 SNLGDDDEAD

-547 VIDESELE
+547 VIDESELD
-555 TPSSLDEL
+555 TQSSLDEL

-685 EEELATAEESD
+685 EEELVTAEESD

-706 SDKAQEGDAA
+706 SDKAQEDDAA

-744 IEEGNTEGDLVDN
+744 IEEGNAEGDLVDN

-771 EASPKQDEPTAEVE
+771 EASPKQDEPSAEVE
-785 ELVESIDSPMAGD
+785 ELVEAIDSPVAGD

-830 DIEEASTAEA
+830 DIEEGSAAES
-840 ELDTDPQTLQESL
+840 ELDTDPQPLQESL
-853 EDSTEALLE
+853 DDSSEALLE

-868 PVLPTEQLVD
+868 PVLPSDPLAD
-878 LPVEEG
+878 LPLEEG
-884 ETGDIDDIDAQDD
+884 ESGDADDIDAQDD
-897 QNDDWLQAA
+897 QDDDWLQAA
-906 IDEVESPRQSIDE
+906 IDEVESPLDSIDE
-919 YEPTT
+919 HESTT

-936 HEIATTAPELDV
+936 HEIATTTPELDV

-965 EVESPQI
+965 EVESPHI
-972 DSELHEVDSDER
+972 DLEQHEVDSDEHL
-984 IASTSLATEVTEE
+984 ASTPLATEVTEE
-997 ALDGHPD
+997 ALDEHPD
-1004 DAMLSELDDTQAQ
+1004 DAMLSELDDTPAQ

-1042 DIEDAQELEATATEM
+1042 DIEDAQALEAPSAEM
-1057 PLEEPVHET
+1057 PLEEPVLET

-1078 PVEEDWAEAETLF
+1078 PIEEDWAEAETLF
-1091 DGLVT
+1091 DGLAT

-1102 AQQEESLA
+1102 TQQEESLA
-1110 GLAEA
+1110 GLTEA

-1125 DDLELLEFDEEDALE
+1125 DDLELLEFDEDDALE
-1140 ALADESAQEAN
+1140 ALADESVQEAN

-1164 ALNEFGEDDELAVLA
+1164 ALTEFGEDDELAVLA

-1220 LSEVELSESEL
+1220 LSEVELSESDL

-1239 ELLEQAESAVTDLGS
+1239 ELLEQAESAVTDLDD
-1254 IEFDESELPE
+1254 IEFDENELPE

-1269 ALSAMADGPSL
+1269 ALSAMADEPSL
-1280 ADFELDEPVEE
+1280 ADFELDEPVAE

-1299 VEFDELELPEF
+1299 V
-1310 GEEEALAA
+1310 
-1318 IADEPSYDAPV
+1318 
-1329 VEEEVFAAEEPAV
+1329 
-1342 ESDITSEESALDDVL
+1342 
-1357 EPSEV
+1357 
-1362 ATDNVESA
+1362 
-1370 EEQAQAE
+1370 
-1377 TTDDVFDFDEL
+1377 DFDEL

-1413 EEEVFAAEE
+1413 EEDAFAAEE

-1428 VTSEESALDDVLEP
+1428 TTSEESALDDVLEP
-1442 SEVADDNVESA
+1442 SEAATDNVESA
-1453 EEQAQAETTD
+1453 EEQAQVETTD

-1497 EDAFATEE
+1497 EEAFATGE
-1505 PAVESEITS
+1505 PAVESEI
-1514 DESAL
+1514 
-1519 DEVLEPSEAAT
+1519 
-1530 DNVESAEEQAQ
+1530 
-1541 AETTDD
+1541 
-1547 AFDFDEL
+1547 
-1554 ELPVFGEDEA
+1554 
-1564 LVAMADE
+1564 
-1571 PSYDAPLVEEEAFAA
+1571 
-1586 EEPAVESEVTSEE
+1586 TSEE
-1599 SALDDVLEPSE
+1599 SALDDVLEPSK
-1610 AATDNVESAEEQVQA
+1610 AATDNVENAEEQAQA
-1625 EITDDAF
+1625 ETTDDEF
-1632 DVDELE
+1632 DFDELE

-1683 DAIVSVAEELE
+1683 DAIVSVAEELD

-1726 NKLHINPSS
+1726 NKPHINPSS

-1766 AAMAHLLS
+1766 AAMADLLS
-1774 EDALDDNFFPES
+1774 EEALDDNFFPES

-1816 DNPSAEVTSDVPAE
+1816 DTPSAEVTSDVPAD

-1911 EASGKLDL
+1911 EAAGKLDL

-1940 VYGDDDVRREAKNLI
+1940 VYGDDVVRREAKNLI

>member
-143 KLNATSR
+143 KLNATPR
-150 PIAPTPVTR
+150 PIAP
-159 PVKVTPV
+159 TPV

-177 AQAVSETVKVESQVD
+177 AQAVSETVKVEPPVD
-192 TTPVKTPDV
+192 TTPVKAPEA

-355 NSELLFDDTMGDD
+355 NSELLFDDSMGED

-493 SNLGDDDEVD
+493 SNLGDDDEAD

-547 VIDESELE
+547 VIDESELD
-555 TPSSLDEL
+555 TQSSLDEL
-563 ESLLESGADDT
+563 ESLLESGADDK

-685 EEELATAEESD
+685 EEELVTAEESD

-706 SDKAQEGDAA
+706 SDKAQEDDAA

-744 IEEGNTEGDLVDN
+744 IEEGNAEGDLVDN

-771 EASPKQDEPTAEVE
+771 EASPKQDEPAAEVE
-785 ELVESIDSPMAGD
+785 ELVEAIDSPMVGD

-830 DIEEASTAEA
+830 DIEEGSTAEA
-840 ELDTDPQTLQESL
+840 ELDTDPQPLQESL
-853 EDSTEALLE
+853 DDSSEALLE

-868 PVLPTEQLVD
+868 PVLPSSDPLAD
-878 LPVEEG
+878 LPLEEG
-884 ETGDIDDIDAQDD
+884 ETSDVDDIDAQDD
-897 QNDDWLQAA
+897 QDDDWLQAA
-906 IDEVESPRQSIDE
+906 IDEVESPLDSIDE
-919 YEPTT
+919 YESTT

-936 HEIATTAPELDV
+936 HEIAATTPELDV

-965 EVESPQI
+965 EVESPHI
-972 DSELHEVDSDER
+972 DLEQHEVDSDEHL
-984 IASTSLATEVTEE
+984 ASTPLATEVTEE
-997 ALDGHPD
+997 ALDEHPD
-1004 DAMLSELDDTQAQ
+1004 DTMLSELDDTPAQ

-1042 DIEDAQELEATATEM
+1042 DIEDAQELEAPSAEM
-1057 PLEEPVHET
+1057 PLEEPVLET

-1078 PVEEDWAEAETLF
+1078 PIEEDWAEAETLF
-1091 DGLVT
+1091 DGLAT

-1102 AQQEESLA
+1102 TQQEESLA

-1125 DDLELLEFDEEDALE
+1125 DDLELLEFDEDDALE
-1140 ALADESAQEAN
+1140 ALADESVQEAN

-1164 ALNEFGEDDELAVLA
+1164 ALTEFGEDDELAVLA

-1220 LSEVELSESEL
+1220 LSEVELSESDL

-1239 ELLEQAESAVTDLGS
+1239 ELLEQAESAVTDLDD
-1254 IEFDESELPE
+1254 IEFDENELPE

-1269 ALSAMADGPSL
+1269 ALSAMADEPSL
-1280 ADFELDEPVEE
+1280 ADFELDEPVAE

-1299 VEFDELELPEF
+1299 V
-1310 GEEEALAA
+1310 
-1318 IADEPSYDAPV
+1318 
-1329 VEEEVFAAEEPAV
+1329 
-1342 ESDITSEESALDDVL
+1342 
-1357 EPSEV
+1357 
-1362 ATDNVESA
+1362 
-1370 EEQAQAE
+1370 
-1377 TTDDVFDFDEL
+1377 DFDEL

-1413 EEEVFAAEE
+1413 EEEAFATEE

-1428 VTSEESALDDVLEP
+1428 ITIDESALDEELEPSKAATDNVESAEEQAQTEITDDGFDVDELELPEFGEDEALAAMADEPSFDAPVVEEEAFATEEPAVESETTSDESALDDVLEP
-1442 SEVADDNVESA
+1442 SEAATDNAESA
-1453 EEQAQAETTD
+1453 EEQVQAETTD

-1497 EDAFATEE
+1497 EDAFAAEE
-1505 PAVESEITS
+1505 PVVESEI
-1514 DESAL
+1514 
-1519 DEVLEPSEAAT
+1519 
-1530 DNVESAEEQAQ
+1530 
-1541 AETTDD
+1541 
-1547 AFDFDEL
+1547 
-1554 ELPVFGEDEA
+1554 
-1564 LVAMADE
+1564 
-1571 PSYDAPLVEEEAFAA
+1571 
-1586 EEPAVESEVTSEE
+1586 TSEE
-1599 SALDDVLEPSE
+1599 SALDDVLEPSK
-1610 AATDNVESAEEQVQA
+1610 AVTDNVESAEEQAQV
-1625 EITDDAF
+1625 ETTDDAF
-1632 DVDELE
+1632 DFDELE

-1683 DAIVSVAEELE
+1683 DAIVSVAEELD

-1726 NKLHINPSS
+1726 NKPHINPSS

-1766 AAMAHLLS
+1766 AAMADLLS
-1774 EDALDDNFFPES
+1774 EEALDDNFFPES

-1816 DNPSAEVTSDVPAE
+1816 DTPSAEVTSDVPAD

-1911 EASGKLDL
+1911 EAAGKLDL

-1940 VYGDDDVRREAKNLI
+1940 VYGDDVVRREAKNLI

>member
-119 VPSLAQVRS
+119 VPSLSQVRS

-143 KLNATSR
+143 KLNATPR

-159 PVKVTPV
+159 PVKA
-166 TRPVKVTPATP
+166 TPATP
-177 AQAVSETVKVESQVD
+177 AQAVSETVKVEPPVD
-192 TTPVKTPDV
+192 TTPVKAPEV

-315 SASETQT
+315 SVSETQT

-355 NSELLFDDTMGDD
+355 NSELLFDDSMGED

-493 SNLGDDDEVD
+493 SNLGDDDEAD

-547 VIDESELE
+547 VIDESELD
-555 TPSSLDEL
+555 TQSSLDEL

-685 EEELATAEESD
+685 VEELATAEESD

-706 SDKAQEGDAA
+706 SDKAQEDDAA

-744 IEEGNTEGDLVDN
+744 IEEGNAEGDLVDN
-757 TAIDDLLDDVLPLE
+757 SAIDDLLDDVLPLE
-771 EASPKQDEPTAEVE
+771 EASPKQDEPAAEVE
-785 ELVESIDSPMAGD
+785 ELVEAIDSSMAGD

-830 DIEEASTAEA
+830 DIEEGSNAEA
-840 ELDTDPQTLQESL
+840 ELDTDPQSLQESL
-853 EDSTEALLE
+853 DDSSEALLE

-868 PVLPTEQLVD
+868 PLLPPDPLAD
-878 LPVEEG
+878 LPLEEG
-884 ETGDIDDIDAQDD
+884 ETSDVDDIDAQDD
-897 QNDDWLQAA
+897 QDDDWLQAA
-906 IDEVESPRQSIDE
+906 IDEVESPLDSIDE
-919 YEPTT
+919 YQSTT

-936 HEIATTAPELDV
+936 HEIATTTPELDV

-965 EVESPQI
+965 EVESPHI
-972 DSELHEVDSDER
+972 DLEQHEVDSDEHL
-984 IASTSLATEVTEE
+984 ASTPLATEVTEE
-997 ALDGHPD
+997 ALDEHPD
-1004 DAMLSELDDTQAQ
+1004 DAMLSELDDTPAQ

-1042 DIEDAQELEATATEM
+1042 DIEDAQALEAPSAEM
-1057 PLEEPVHET
+1057 PLEEPVLET

-1078 PVEEDWAEAETLF
+1078 PIEEDWAEAETLF
-1091 DGLVT
+1091 DGLAT

-1102 AQQEESLA
+1102 TQQEESLA

-1120 QDDSL
+1120 QDDSF
-1125 DDLELLEFDEEDALE
+1125 DDLELLEFDEDDALE
-1140 ALADESAQEAN
+1140 ALADESVQEAN

-1164 ALNEFGEDDELAVLA
+1164 ALTEFGEDDELSVLA

-1220 LSEVELSESEL
+1220 LSEVELSESDL

-1239 ELLEQAESAVTDLGS
+1239 ELLEQAESAVTDLDD
-1254 IEFDESELPE
+1254 IEFDENELPE

-1269 ALSAMADGPSL
+1269 ALSAMADEPSL

-1299 VEFDELELPEF
+1299 V
-1310 GEEEALAA
+1310 
-1318 IADEPSYDAPV
+1318 
-1329 VEEEVFAAEEPAV
+1329 
-1342 ESDITSEESALDDVL
+1342 
-1357 EPSEV
+1357 
-1362 ATDNVESA
+1362 
-1370 EEQAQAE
+1370 
-1377 TTDDVFDFDEL
+1377 
-1388 ELPEFGEDEALA
+1388 
-1400 AMADEPSYDAPVV
+1400 
-1413 EEEVFAAEE
+1413 
-1422 PAVESE
+1422 
-1428 VTSEESALDDVLEP
+1428 
-1442 SEVADDNVESA
+1442 
-1453 EEQAQAETTD
+1453 
-1463 DAFDFDELELPEFGE
+1463 DFDELELPEFGE

-1497 EDAFATEE
+1497 EDAFAAEE
-1505 PAVESEITS
+1505 PAVESETTS
-1514 DESAL
+1514 DESTL
-1519 DEVLEPSEAAT
+1519 DDVLEPSEAAT
-1530 DNVESAEEQAQ
+1530 DNAKSAEEQVQ

-1547 AFDFDEL
+1547 AFDVDEL
-1554 ELPVFGEDEA
+1554 ELPEFGEDEA
-1564 LVAMADE
+1564 LAAMADE
-1571 PSYDAPLVEEEAFAA
+1571 PSYDAPVVEEDAFAAEEPAVESETTSDESTLDDVLEPSKAATDNAESAEEQVQAETTDDAFDVDELELPEFGEDEALAAMADEPSYDAPVVEEEAFAA
-1586 EEPAVESEVTSEE
+1586 EEPAVESKTTSDE
-1599 SALDDVLEPSE
+1599 SALDKVLEPSE

-1683 DAIVSVAEELE
+1683 DAIVSVAEELD

-1726 NKLHINPSS
+1726 NKPHINPSS

-1766 AAMAHLLS
+1766 AAMADLLS
-1774 EDALDDNFFPES
+1774 EEALDDNFFPES

-1816 DNPSAEVTSDVPAE
+1816 DTPSAEVTSDVPAD

-1911 EASGKLDL
+1911 EAAGKLDL

-1940 VYGDDDVRREAKNLI
+1940 VYGDDVVRREAKNLI

>member
-143 KLNATSR
+143 KLNTTPR

-159 PVKVTPV
+159 PVKVTP
-166 TRPVKVTPATP
+166 ATP
-177 AQAVSETVKVESQVD
+177 VQAVSETVKVESPVD
-192 TTPVKTPDV
+192 TTPVKTPEV

-355 NSELLFDDTMGDD
+355 NSELLFDDSMGED

-493 SNLGDDDEVD
+493 SNLGDDDEAD

-547 VIDESELE
+547 VIDESELD
-555 TPSSLDEL
+555 TQSSLDEL

-685 EEELATAEESD
+685 VEELATAEESD

-706 SDKAQEGDAA
+706 SDKAQEDDAA

-744 IEEGNTEGDLVDN
+744 IEEGNAEGDLVDN
-757 TAIDDLLDDVLPLE
+757 SAIDDLLDDVLPLE
-771 EASPKQDEPTAEVE
+771 EASPKQDEPAAEVE
-785 ELVESIDSPMAGD
+785 ELVEAIDSSMAGD

-830 DIEEASTAEA
+830 DIEEGSTAEA
-840 ELDTDPQTLQESL
+840 ELDTDPQPLQESL
-853 EDSTEALLE
+853 DDSSEALLE

-868 PVLPTEQLVD
+868 PVLPSDPLAD
-878 LPVEEG
+878 LPLEEG
-884 ETGDIDDIDAQDD
+884 ESGDVDDIDAQDD
-897 QNDDWLQAA
+897 QDDDWLRAA
-906 IDEVESPRQSIDE
+906 IDEVESPLDSIDE
-919 YEPTT
+919 HESTA
-924 QTETSEQELLSD
+924 QTETAEQELLSD
-936 HEIATTAPELDV
+936 HEIATTTPELDV

-965 EVESPQI
+965 EVESPHI
-972 DSELHEVDSDER
+972 DLEQHEVDSDEHL
-984 IASTSLATEVTEE
+984 ASTPLATEVTEE
-997 ALDGHPD
+997 ALDEHPD
-1004 DAMLSELDDTQAQ
+1004 DTMLSELDDTPAQ
-1017 DDELVDLVDDIAEP
+1017 DEELVDLVDDIAEP

-1042 DIEDAQELEATATEM
+1042 DIEDAQALEAPSAEM
-1057 PLEEPVHET
+1057 PLEEPVLET

-1078 PVEEDWAEAETLF
+1078 PIEEDWAEAETLF
-1091 DGLVT
+1091 DGLAT

-1102 AQQEESLA
+1102 TQQEESLA

-1125 DDLELLEFDEEDALE
+1125 DDLELLEFDEDDALE
-1140 ALADESAQEAN
+1140 ALADESVQEAN

-1164 ALNEFGEDDELAVLA
+1164 ALTEFGEDDELSVLA

-1220 LSEVELSESEL
+1220 LSEVELSESDL

-1239 ELLEQAESAVTDLGS
+1239 ELLEQAESAVTDLDD
-1254 IEFDESELPE
+1254 IEFDENELPE

-1269 ALSAMADGPSL
+1269 ALSAMADEPSL
-1280 ADFELDEPVEE
+1280 ADFELDEPVAE

-1299 VEFDELELPEF
+1299 V
-1310 GEEEALAA
+1310 
-1318 IADEPSYDAPV
+1318 
-1329 VEEEVFAAEEPAV
+1329 
-1342 ESDITSEESALDDVL
+1342 
-1357 EPSEV
+1357 
-1362 ATDNVESA
+1362 
-1370 EEQAQAE
+1370 
-1377 TTDDVFDFDEL
+1377 DFDEL

-1413 EEEVFAAEE
+1413 EEDAFAAEE
-1422 PAVESE
+1422 PAVESETTSDESTLDDVLEPSEAATDNEKSAEEQVQAETTDDAFDVDELELPEFGEDEALAAMADEPSYDAPVVEEEAFAAEESAVESE
-1428 VTSEESALDDVLEP
+1428 VTSEESALDEELEPSEAATDNVESAEEQAQAETTDDAFDVDELELPEFGEDEALAAMADEPSYDAPVVEEEAFAAEEPAVESETTSEESALDDVLEP
-1442 SEVADDNVESA
+1442 SKAATDNAESA

-1497 EDAFATEE
+1497 EEAFAVEE
-1505 PAVESEITS
+1505 PAVESET
-1514 DESAL
+1514 
-1519 DEVLEPSEAAT
+1519 
-1530 DNVESAEEQAQ
+1530 
-1541 AETTDD
+1541 
-1547 AFDFDEL
+1547 
-1554 ELPVFGEDEA
+1554 
-1564 LVAMADE
+1564 
-1571 PSYDAPLVEEEAFAA
+1571 
-1586 EEPAVESEVTSEE
+1586 TSEE

-1610 AATDNVESAEEQVQA
+1610 AATDNVESAEEQAQV
-1625 EITDDAF
+1625 ETTDDAF

-1638 LPEFGEDEAAEAVAS
+1638 RPEFGEDEAAEAVAS

-1683 DAIVSVAEELE
+1683 DAIVSVAEELD

-1726 NKLHINPSS
+1726 NKPHINPSS

-1766 AAMAHLLS
+1766 AAMADLLS
-1774 EDALDDNFFPES
+1774 EEALDDNFFPES

-1816 DNPSAEVTSDVPAE
+1816 DTPSAEVTSDVPAD

-1911 EASGKLDL
+1911 EAAGKLDL

-1940 VYGDDDVRREAKNLI
+1940 VYGDDVVRREAKNLI

>member
-150 PIAPTPVTR
+150 PVAP
-159 PVKVTPV
+159 TPV

-177 AQAVSETVKVESQVD
+177 AQAVSETVKVESPVD

-555 TPSSLDEL
+555 TQSSLDEL

-706 SDKAQEGDAA
+706 SDKAQEDDAA

-744 IEEGNTEGDLVDN
+744 IEEVSAEVDSVDN
-757 TAIDDLLDDVLPLE
+757 TAIDELLDDVLPLE
-771 EASPKQDEPTAEVE
+771 DVSPEQDEPTAEVE
-785 ELVESIDSPMAGD
+785 ELVESIDSPMADD

-809 FVEDLA
+809 FAEDLA

-840 ELDTDPQTLQESL
+840 ELNTDPQTLQESL
-853 EDSTEALLE
+853 DDSTESQLE

-868 PVLPTEQLVD
+868 SVLPTELLAD

-884 ETGDIDDIDAQDD
+884 ETGDVDDIDAQDD

-924 QTETSEQELLSD
+924 QTETAEQELLSD

-948 EESQEPQ
+948 EESQELQ

-997 ALDGHPD
+997 ALDEHPD
-1004 DAMLSELDDTQAQ
+1004 DTMLSELDDTPAQ

-1042 DIEDAQELEATATEM
+1042 DIEDAQALEAPSAEM

-1091 DGLVT
+1091 DGLAT
-1096 DSELPQ
+1096 DNELPQ

-1220 LSEVELSESEL
+1220 LSEVELSESDL

-1310 GEEEALAA
+1310 GEDEALAA
-1318 IADEPSYDAPV
+1318 MADEPSYDAPV
-1329 VEEEVFAAEEPAV
+1329 MEEDAFAAEEPAV

-1428 VTSEESALDDVLEP
+1428 VTSEESALDEVLEP
-1442 SEVADDNVESA
+1442 SEVAADNVESA

-1514 DESAL
+1514 DDSALDEVLEPSEVATDNVESAEEQAQAETTDDVFDFDELELPEFGEDEALAAMADEPSYDAPVVEEEVFAAEEPAVESEITSDESAL

-1541 AETTDD
+1541 AET
-1547 AFDFDEL
+1547 
-1554 ELPVFGEDEA
+1554 
-1564 LVAMADE
+1564 
-1571 PSYDAPLVEEEAFAA
+1571 
-1586 EEPAVESEVTSEE
+1586 
-1599 SALDDVLEPSE
+1599 
-1610 AATDNVESAEEQVQA
+1610 
-1625 EITDDAF
+1625 TDDAF

-1669 FEIDDIELPEFGEE
+1669 FEIDELELPEFGEE

-1726 NKLHINPSS
+1726 NKPHINPSS

-1754 AEEEVLHSEFDE
+1754 AEDEVLHSEFDE
-1766 AAMAHLLS
+1766 AAMADLLS
-1774 EDALDDNFFPES
+1774 EDDLDDNFFPES

-1816 DNPSAEVTSDVPAE
+1816 DTPSAEVTSDVPAD

-1911 EASGKLDL
+1911 EAAGKLDL

-1940 VYGDDDVRREAKNLI
+1940 VYGDDVVRREAKNLI

>member
-27 GIRLVGPTGEV
+27 GIRLIGPTGEV

-128 ASTEQAVTVMKAHQD
+128 ASTEQAVTVMRAHQD
-143 KLNATSR
+143 KLNATPR

-159 PVKVTPV
+159 PVKVTP
-166 TRPVKVTPATP
+166 ATP
-177 AQAVSETVKVESQVD
+177 VQAVSETVKVEPPVD
-192 TTPVKTPDV
+192 TTPVKAPEV

-355 NSELLFDDTMGDD
+355 NSELLFDDSMGED

-493 SNLGDDDEVD
+493 SNLGDDDEAD

-547 VIDESELE
+547 VIDESELD
-555 TPSSLDEL
+555 TQSSLDEL

-635 LDEFDPLSELEE
+635 LDDFDPLSELEE

-685 EEELATAEESD
+685 DEELVTAEESD

-706 SDKAQEGDAA
+706 SDKAQEDDAA

-744 IEEGNTEGDLVDN
+744 IEEGNAEGDLVDN
-757 TAIDDLLDDVLPLE
+757 SAIDDLLDDVLPLE
-771 EASPKQDEPTAEVE
+771 EASPKQDKPAAEVE
-785 ELVESIDSPMAGD
+785 ELVEAIDSPMAGD

-830 DIEEASTAEA
+830 DIEEGSTAEA
-840 ELDTDPQTLQESL
+840 ELDTDPQPLQESL
-853 EDSTEALLE
+853 DDSSEALLE

-868 PVLPTEQLVD
+868 PVLPSDPLAD
-878 LPVEEG
+878 LPLEEG
-884 ETGDIDDIDAQDD
+884 ESGDADDIDDQDD
-897 QNDDWLQAA
+897 QDDDWLQAA
-906 IDEVESPRQSIDE
+906 IDEVESPLDSIDE
-919 YEPTT
+919 YESTT

-936 HEIATTAPELDV
+936 HEIATTTPELDV

-965 EVESPQI
+965 EVESPHI
-972 DSELHEVDSDER
+972 DLEQHEVDSDEHL
-984 IASTSLATEVTEE
+984 ASTPLATEVTED
-997 ALDGHPD
+997 ALDEHPD
-1004 DAMLSELDDTQAQ
+1004 DTMLSELDDTPAQ

-1042 DIEDAQELEATATEM
+1042 DIDDAQALDAPSAEM
-1057 PLEEPVHET
+1057 PLEEPVLET

-1078 PVEEDWAEAETLF
+1078 PIEEDWAEAETLF
-1091 DGLVT
+1091 DGLAT

-1102 AQQEESLA
+1102 TQQEESLA

-1115 ESTAE
+1115 ESTVE

-1125 DDLELLEFDEEDALE
+1125 DDLELLEFDEDDALE
-1140 ALADESAQEAN
+1140 ALADESVQEAN

-1164 ALNEFGEDDELAVLA
+1164 ALTEFGEDDELSVLA

-1220 LSEVELSESEL
+1220 LSEVELSESDL

-1239 ELLEQAESAVTDLGS
+1239 ELLEQAESAVTELDD
-1254 IEFDESELPE
+1254 IEFDENELPE

-1269 ALSAMADGPSL
+1269 ALSAMADEPSL

-1299 VEFDELELPEF
+1299 VDFDELELPEF
-1310 GEEEALAA
+1310 GEDEALAA
-1318 IADEPSYDAPV
+1318 MADEPSYDAPI
-1329 VEEEVFAAEEPAV
+1329 VEEEAFATEEPVV
-1342 ESDITSEESALDDVL
+1342 ESEITSDESALDDVL
-1357 EPSEV
+1357 EPTEA

-1370 EEQAQAE
+1370 EDQAQAE
-1377 TTDDVFDFDEL
+1377 TTDDAFDVDEL

-1413 EEEVFAAEE
+1413 EEEAFATGE

-1428 VTSEESALDDVLEP
+1428 ITSDESALDEELEP
-1442 SEVADDNVESA
+1442 SKAATDNVESA

-1463 DAFDFDELELPEFGE
+1463 DAFDVDELELPEFGE

-1514 DESAL
+1514 
-1519 DEVLEPSEAAT
+1519 
-1530 DNVESAEEQAQ
+1530 
-1541 AETTDD
+1541 
-1547 AFDFDEL
+1547 
-1554 ELPVFGEDEA
+1554 
-1564 LVAMADE
+1564 
-1571 PSYDAPLVEEEAFAA
+1571 
-1586 EEPAVESEVTSEE
+1586 EE

-1610 AATDNVESAEEQVQA
+1610 AETDNVESAEEQAQT
-1625 EITDDAF
+1625 ETTDDAF
-1632 DVDELE
+1632 DVDELELPEFGEDEALAAMAYEPSYDAPVVEEEAFATEEPVVESEITSDESALDDVLEPSKAATDNAESAEEQVQAETTDDAFEFDELE

-1683 DAIVSVAEELE
+1683 DAIVSVAEELD

-1726 NKLHINPSS
+1726 NKPHINPSS

-1766 AAMAHLLS
+1766 AAMADLLS
-1774 EDALDDNFFPES
+1774 EEALDDNFFPES

-1816 DNPSAEVTSDVPAE
+1816 DNPSAEVTSDVPAD

-1911 EASGKLDL
+1911 EAAGKLDL

-1940 VYGDDDVRREAKNLI
+1940 VYGDDVVRREAKNLI

>member
-105 NQNIHSLVPGSTLR
+105 NQNIHSLVSGSTLR

-143 KLNATSR
+143 KLNATPR
-150 PIAPTPVTR
+150 PIAP
-159 PVKVTPV
+159 TPV

-177 AQAVSETVKVESQVD
+177 AQAVSETVKVEPQID
-192 TTPVKTPDV
+192 TTPVKTPEV

-355 NSELLFDDTMGDD
+355 NSELLFDDSMGED

-493 SNLGDDDEVD
+493 SNLGDDDEAD

-547 VIDESELE
+547 VIDESELD
-555 TPSSLDEL
+555 TQSSLDEL

-635 LDEFDPLSELEE
+635 LDDFDPLSELEE

-685 EEELATAEESD
+685 VEELATAEESD

-706 SDKAQEGDAA
+706 SDKAQEDDAA

-744 IEEGNTEGDLVDN
+744 IEEGNAEGDLVDN

-771 EASPKQDEPTAEVE
+771 EASPKQDEPAAEVE
-785 ELVESIDSPMAGD
+785 ELVEAIDSPMAGD

-830 DIEEASTAEA
+830 DIEEGTAAEV
-840 ELDTDPQTLQESL
+840 ELDTEPQPLQESL
-853 EDSTEALLE
+853 DDSSEALLE

-868 PVLPTEQLVD
+868 PVLPSDPLAD
-878 LPVEEG
+878 LPLEEG
-884 ETGDIDDIDAQDD
+884 ESGDVDDIDAQDD
-897 QNDDWLQAA
+897 QDDDWLQAA
-906 IDEVESPRQSIDE
+906 IDEVESPLDSIDE
-919 YEPTT
+919 YQSTT
-924 QTETSEQELLSD
+924 QTETAEQELLSD
-936 HEIATTAPELDV
+936 HEIATTTPELDV

-965 EVESPQI
+965 EVESPHI
-972 DSELHEVDSDER
+972 DLEQHEVDSDEHL
-984 IASTSLATEVTEE
+984 ASTPLATEVTEE
-997 ALDGHPD
+997 ALDEHPD
-1004 DAMLSELDDTQAQ
+1004 DTMLSELDDTPAQ

-1042 DIEDAQELEATATEM
+1042 DIEDAQALEAPSAEM
-1057 PLEEPVHET
+1057 PLEEPVLET

-1078 PVEEDWAEAETLF
+1078 PIEEDWAEAETLF
-1091 DGLVT
+1091 DGLAT

-1102 AQQEESLA
+1102 TQQEESLA

-1125 DDLELLEFDEEDALE
+1125 DDLELLEFDEDDALE
-1140 ALADESAQEAN
+1140 ALADESVQEAN

-1164 ALNEFGEDDELAVLA
+1164 ALTEFGEDDELAVLA

-1220 LSEVELSESEL
+1220 LSEVELSESDL

-1239 ELLEQAESAVTDLGS
+1239 ELLEQAESAVTDLDD
-1254 IEFDESELPE
+1254 IEFDENELPE

-1269 ALSAMADGPSL
+1269 ALSAMADEPSL
-1280 ADFELDEPVEE
+1280 ADFELDEPVAE

-1299 VEFDELELPEF
+1299 V
-1310 GEEEALAA
+1310 
-1318 IADEPSYDAPV
+1318 
-1329 VEEEVFAAEEPAV
+1329 
-1342 ESDITSEESALDDVL
+1342 
-1357 EPSEV
+1357 
-1362 ATDNVESA
+1362 
-1370 EEQAQAE
+1370 
-1377 TTDDVFDFDEL
+1377 
-1388 ELPEFGEDEALA
+1388 
-1400 AMADEPSYDAPVV
+1400 
-1413 EEEVFAAEE
+1413 
-1422 PAVESE
+1422 
-1428 VTSEESALDDVLEP
+1428 
-1442 SEVADDNVESA
+1442 
-1453 EEQAQAETTD
+1453 
-1463 DAFDFDELELPEFGE
+1463 DFDELELPEFGE

-1497 EDAFATEE
+1497 EDAFATGE

-1514 DESAL
+1514 EESA
-1519 DEVLEPSEAAT
+1519 LEPSEAAT

-1541 AETTDD
+1541 TETTDD
-1547 AFDFDEL
+1547 VFDVDEL
-1554 ELPVFGEDEA
+1554 ELPEFGEDEA
-1564 LVAMADE
+1564 LAAMADE
-1571 PSYDAPLVEEEAFAA
+1571 PSYDAPVVEEEAFAA
-1586 EEPAVESEVTSEE
+1586 EEPAVESEITSEE
-1599 SALDDVLEPSE
+1599 SALDDVLEPSKAATDNAKSAE
-1610 AATDNVESAEEQVQA
+1610 EQVQAETTDDAFDVDELDLPEFGEDEALAAMADEPSYDAPVVEEEAFATGEPAVESEITSEESALDDVLEPSKAATDNVESAEDQAQA
-1625 EITDDAF
+1625 ETTDDAF

-1683 DAIVSVAEELE
+1683 DAIVSVAEELD

-1726 NKLHINPSS
+1726 NKPHINPSS

-1766 AAMAHLLS
+1766 AAMADLLS
-1774 EDALDDNFFPES
+1774 EEALDDNFFPES

-1816 DNPSAEVTSDVPAE
+1816 DTPSAEVTSDVPAD

-1911 EASGKLDL
+1911 EAAGKLDL

-1940 VYGDDDVRREAKNLI
+1940 VYGDDVVRREAKNLI

>member
-105 NQNIHSLVPGSTLR
+105 NQNIHSLVSGSTLR

-143 KLNATSR
+143 KLNTTPR
-150 PIAPTPVTR
+150 PIAP
-159 PVKVTPV
+159 TPV

-177 AQAVSETVKVESQVD
+177 AQAVSETVKVEPQVD
-192 TTPVKTPDV
+192 TTPVKTPEV

-355 NSELLFDDTMGDD
+355 NSELLFDDSMGED

-493 SNLGDDDEVD
+493 SNLGDDDEAD

-547 VIDESELE
+547 VIDESELD
-555 TPSSLDEL
+555 TQSSLDEL

-635 LDEFDPLSELEE
+635 LDDFDPLSELEE

-685 EEELATAEESD
+685 VEELATAEESD

-706 SDKAQEGDAA
+706 SDKAQEDNAA

-744 IEEGNTEGDLVDN
+744 IEEGSPEGDLVDN
-757 TAIDDLLDDVLPLE
+757 SAIDDLLDDVLPLE
-771 EASPKQDEPTAEVE
+771 EASPKQDEPAAEVE
-785 ELVESIDSPMAGD
+785 ELVEAIDSPMAGD

-830 DIEEASTAEA
+830 DIEEGSTAEA
-840 ELDTDPQTLQESL
+840 ELDTDPQPLQESL
-853 EDSTEALLE
+853 DDSSEALLE

-868 PVLPTEQLVD
+868 PVLPSDPLAD
-878 LPVEEG
+878 LPLEEG
-884 ETGDIDDIDAQDD
+884 ESGDADDIDDQDD
-897 QNDDWLQAA
+897 QDDDWLQAA
-906 IDEVESPRQSIDE
+906 IDEVESPLDSIDE
-919 YEPTT
+919 YQSTT
-924 QTETSEQELLSD
+924 QTETAEQELLSD
-936 HEIATTAPELDV
+936 HEIATTTPELDV
-948 EESQEPQ
+948 EESLEPQ

-965 EVESPQI
+965 EVESPHI
-972 DSELHEVDSDER
+972 DLEQHEVDSDEHL
-984 IASTSLATEVTEE
+984 ASTPLATEVTEE
-997 ALDGHPD
+997 ALDEHPD
-1004 DAMLSELDDTQAQ
+1004 DTMLSEIDDTPAQ

-1042 DIEDAQELEATATEM
+1042 DIEDAQALEAPSAEM
-1057 PLEEPVHET
+1057 PLEEPVLET

-1078 PVEEDWAEAETLF
+1078 PIEEDWAEAETLF
-1091 DGLVT
+1091 DGLAT

-1102 AQQEESLA
+1102 TQQEESLA

-1125 DDLELLEFDEEDALE
+1125 DDLELLEFDEDDALE
-1140 ALADESAQEAN
+1140 ALADESVQEAN

-1164 ALNEFGEDDELAVLA
+1164 ALTEFGEDDELSVLA

-1220 LSEVELSESEL
+1220 LSEVELSESDL

-1239 ELLEQAESAVTDLGS
+1239 ELLEQAESAVTDLDD
-1254 IEFDESELPE
+1254 IEFDENELPE

-1269 ALSAMADGPSL
+1269 ALSAMADEPSL

-1299 VEFDELELPEF
+1299 V
-1310 GEEEALAA
+1310 
-1318 IADEPSYDAPV
+1318 
-1329 VEEEVFAAEEPAV
+1329 
-1342 ESDITSEESALDDVL
+1342 
-1357 EPSEV
+1357 
-1362 ATDNVESA
+1362 
-1370 EEQAQAE
+1370 
-1377 TTDDVFDFDEL
+1377 DFDEL

-1400 AMADEPSYDAPVV
+1400 AMADEPSYDAPIV
-1413 EEEVFAAEE
+1413 EEEAFATEE
-1422 PAVESE
+1422 PVVESE
-1428 VTSEESALDDVLEP
+1428 ITSEESALDDVLEP
-1442 SEVADDNVESA
+1442 SEAATDNVESA

-1463 DAFDFDELELPEFGE
+1463 DAFDVDELELPEFGEDEALAAMADEPSYDAPIVEEEAFATEEPVVESEITSEESALDDVLEPSEAATDNVESAEEQAQAETTDDAFDVDELELPEFGE

-1497 EDAFATEE
+1497 EDAFATGE
-1505 PAVESEITS
+1505 PAVESEI
-1514 DESAL
+1514 
-1519 DEVLEPSEAAT
+1519 
-1530 DNVESAEEQAQ
+1530 
-1541 AETTDD
+1541 
-1547 AFDFDEL
+1547 
-1554 ELPVFGEDEA
+1554 
-1564 LVAMADE
+1564 
-1571 PSYDAPLVEEEAFAA
+1571 
-1586 EEPAVESEVTSEE
+1586 TSEE

-1610 AATDNVESAEEQVQA
+1610 AETDNVESAEEQAQT
-1625 EITDDAF
+1625 ETTDDAF
-1632 DVDELE
+1632 DVDELELPEFGEDEALAAMAYEPSYDAPVVEEEAFATEEPVVESEITSDESALDDVLEPSKAATDNAESAEEQVQAETTDDAFEFDELE

-1683 DAIVSVAEELE
+1683 DAIVSVAEELD

-1726 NKLHINPSS
+1726 NKPHINPSS

-1754 AEEEVLHSEFDE
+1754 AEDEVLHSEFDE
-1766 AAMAHLLS
+1766 AAMADLLS
-1774 EDALDDNFFPES
+1774 EEALDDNFFPES

-1816 DNPSAEVTSDVPAE
+1816 DTPSAEVTCDVPAD

-1911 EASGKLDL
+1911 EAAGKLDL

-1940 VYGDDDVRREAKNLI
+1940 VYGDDVVRREAKNLI

>member
-143 KLNATSR
+143 KLNATPR
-150 PIAPTPVTR
+150 PIAS
-159 PVKVTPV
+159 TPV

-177 AQAVSETVKVESQVD
+177 AQAVSETVKVEPPVD
-192 TTPVKTPDV
+192 TTPVKTPEV

-355 NSELLFDDTMGDD
+355 NSELLFDDSMGED

-493 SNLGDDDEVD
+493 SNLGDDDEAD

-547 VIDESELE
+547 VIDESELD
-555 TPSSLDEL
+555 TQSSLDEL

-574 QDDLSTSLLDEMLE
+574 PDDLSTSLLDEMLE

-647 LAAFGQDEVVPELDE
+647 LSAFGQDEVVPELDE

-685 EEELATAEESD
+685 DEELVTAEESD

-706 SDKAQEGDAA
+706 SDKAQEDDTA

-744 IEEGNTEGDLVDN
+744 IEEGNAEGDLVDN

-771 EASPKQDEPTAEVE
+771 EASPKQDEPAAEVE
-785 ELVESIDSPMAGD
+785 ELVEAIDSPMAGD

-830 DIEEASTAEA
+830 DIEEGSAAEA
-840 ELDTDPQTLQESL
+840 ELDTDPQPLQESL
-853 EDSTEALLE
+853 DDSSEALLE

-868 PVLPTEQLVD
+868 PVLPSDPLAD
-878 LPVEEG
+878 LPLEEG
-884 ETGDIDDIDAQDD
+884 ESGDADDIDAQDD
-897 QNDDWLQAA
+897 QDDDWLQAA
-906 IDEVESPRQSIDE
+906 IDEVESPLDSIDE
-919 YEPTT
+919 YQSTT

-936 HEIATTAPELDV
+936 HEIATTTPELDV
-948 EESQEPQ
+948 EESLEPQ
-955 EEDWLQSAID
+955 EEDWLQSVID
-965 EVESPQI
+965 EVESPHI
-972 DSELHEVDSDER
+972 DLEQHEVDSDEHL
-984 IASTSLATEVTEE
+984 ASTPLATEVTEE
-997 ALDGHPD
+997 ALDEHPD
-1004 DAMLSELDDTQAQ
+1004 DTMLSDLDDTPAQ

-1042 DIEDAQELEATATEM
+1042 DIEDAQALEAPSAEM
-1057 PLEEPVHET
+1057 PLEEPVFET

-1078 PVEEDWAEAETLF
+1078 PIEEDWAEAETLF
-1091 DGLVT
+1091 DGLAT

-1102 AQQEESLA
+1102 TQQEESLA
-1110 GLAEA
+1110 GLTEA
-1115 ESTAE
+1115 ESTVE

-1125 DDLELLEFDEEDALE
+1125 DDLELLEFDEDDALE
-1140 ALADESAQEAN
+1140 ALADESVQEAN

-1164 ALNEFGEDDELAVLA
+1164 ALTEFGEDDELSVLA

-1220 LSEVELSESEL
+1220 LSEVELSESDL

-1239 ELLEQAESAVTDLGS
+1239 ELLEQAESAVTELDD
-1254 IEFDESELPE
+1254 IEFDENELPE

-1269 ALSAMADGPSL
+1269 ALSAMADEPSL

-1299 VEFDELELPEF
+1299 V
-1310 GEEEALAA
+1310 
-1318 IADEPSYDAPV
+1318 
-1329 VEEEVFAAEEPAV
+1329 
-1342 ESDITSEESALDDVL
+1342 
-1357 EPSEV
+1357 
-1362 ATDNVESA
+1362 
-1370 EEQAQAE
+1370 
-1377 TTDDVFDFDEL
+1377 DFDEL

-1413 EEEVFAAEE
+1413 EEDAFAAEE

-1428 VTSEESALDDVLEP
+1428 ITSDEPALDDVLEP
-1442 SEVADDNVESA
+1442 SEAATDNAKSAEEQAQAETTDDAFDVDELELPEFGEDEALAAMADEPSYDAPVVEEEAFATGEPAVESEITSDESALDEELEPSKAATDNVESAEEQAQAETTDDAFDVDELELPEFGEDEALAAMADEPSYDAPVVEEEAFATGEPVVESEITSEESALDDMLEPSEAATDNAESA

-1497 EDAFATEE
+1497 EEAFAAEE
-1505 PAVESEITS
+1505 PVVESEVTS
-1514 DESAL
+1514 EESAL
-1519 DEVLEPSEAAT
+1519 DEELEPSEAAT

-1554 ELPVFGEDEA
+1554 ELP
-1564 LVAMADE
+1564 
-1571 PSYDAPLVEEEAFAA
+1571 
-1586 EEPAVESEVTSEE
+1586 
-1599 SALDDVLEPSE
+1599 
-1610 AATDNVESAEEQVQA
+1610 
-1625 EITDDAF
+1625 
-1632 DVDELE
+1632 
-1638 LPEFGEDEAAEAVAS
+1638 EFGEDEAAEAVAS
-1653 EPNIEPDAEPE
+1653 ESNIEPDAEPE

-1683 DAIVSVAEELE
+1683 DAIVSVAEELD

-1726 NKLHINPSS
+1726 NKPHINPSS

-1766 AAMAHLLS
+1766 AAMADLLS
-1774 EDALDDNFFPES
+1774 EEALDDNFFPES

-1816 DNPSAEVTSDVPAE
+1816 DNPSAEVTSDVPAD

-1911 EASGKLDL
+1911 EAAGKLDL

-1940 VYGDDDVRREAKNLI
+1940 VYGDDVVRREAKNLI

>member
-143 KLNATSR
+143 KLNATPR
-150 PIAPTPVTR
+150 PIAP
-159 PVKVTPV
+159 TPV

-177 AQAVSETVKVESQVD
+177 AQAVSETVRVEPQVD
-192 TTPVKTPDV
+192 TTPVKTPEV

-349 FSDSDD
+349 FNDSDD
-355 NSELLFDDTMGDD
+355 NSELLFDDSMGED

-493 SNLGDDDEVD
+493 SNLGDDDEAD

-547 VIDESELE
+547 VIDESELD
-555 TPSSLDEL
+555 TQSSLDEL

-626 LLEADEEES
+626 LLEADEEVS

-706 SDKAQEGDAA
+706 SDKAQEDDAA

-744 IEEGNTEGDLVDN
+744 IEEGNAEGDLVDN
-757 TAIDDLLDDVLPLE
+757 TAIDDLLDDVIPLE
-771 EASPKQDEPTAEVE
+771 EASPKQDEPAAEVE
-785 ELVESIDSPMAGD
+785 ELVEAIDSPMAGD

-830 DIEEASTAEA
+830 DIEEGSAAEA
-840 ELDTDPQTLQESL
+840 ELDTDPQPLQESL
-853 EDSTEALLE
+853 DDSSEALLE

-868 PVLPTEQLVD
+868 PVLPSDPLAD
-878 LPVEEG
+878 LPLEEG
-884 ETGDIDDIDAQDD
+884 ESGDADDIDDQDD
-897 QNDDWLQAA
+897 QDDDWLQAA
-906 IDEVESPRQSIDE
+906 IDEVESPLDSIDE
-919 YEPTT
+919 YQSTT
-924 QTETSEQELLSD
+924 QTETAEQELLSD
-936 HEIATTAPELDV
+936 HEIATTTPELDV
-948 EESQEPQ
+948 EESLEPQ

-965 EVESPQI
+965 EVESPHI
-972 DSELHEVDSDER
+972 DLEQHEVDSDEHL
-984 IASTSLATEVTEE
+984 AATPLATEVTEE
-997 ALDGHPD
+997 ALDEHPD
-1004 DAMLSELDDTQAQ
+1004 DTMLSELDDTPAQ

-1042 DIEDAQELEATATEM
+1042 DIEDAQALDAPFAEM
-1057 PLEEPVHET
+1057 PLEEPVLET

-1078 PVEEDWAEAETLF
+1078 PIEEDWAEAETLF
-1091 DGLVT
+1091 DGLAT

-1102 AQQEESLA
+1102 TQQEESLA
-1110 GLAEA
+1110 GLTEA

-1125 DDLELLEFDEEDALE
+1125 NDLELLEFDEDDALE
-1140 ALADESAQEAN
+1140 ALADESVQEAN

-1164 ALNEFGEDDELAVLA
+1164 ALTEFGEDDELSVLA

-1198 DELDFPEF
+1198 EELDFPEF

-1220 LSEVELSESEL
+1220 LSEVELSESDL

-1239 ELLEQAESAVTDLGS
+1239 ELLEQAESAVTDLDD
-1254 IEFDESELPE
+1254 IEFDENELPE

-1269 ALSAMADGPSL
+1269 ALSAMADEPSL

-1299 VEFDELELPEF
+1299 VDFDELELPEF
-1310 GEEEALAA
+1310 GEDEALAA
-1318 IADEPSYDAPV
+1318 MADEPSYDAPI
-1329 VEEEVFAAEEPAV
+1329 VEEEAFATEEPVV
-1342 ESDITSEESALDDVL
+1342 ESEITSEESALDDVL
-1357 EPSEV
+1357 EPTEA

-1370 EEQAQAE
+1370 EDQAQAE
-1377 TTDDVFDFDEL
+1377 TTDDAFDVDEL

-1413 EEEVFAAEE
+1413 EEDAFATGE

-1428 VTSEESALDDVLEP
+1428 ITSEESALDDVLEP
-1442 SEVADDNVESA
+1442 SEAATDNVESA
-1453 EEQAQAETTD
+1453 EEQVQAEITDDAFDVDELELPEFGEDEALAAMADEPSYDAPVVKEEAFAAEEPAVESETTSDESALDDVLEPSEAATDNAESAEEQVQAETTD

-1497 EDAFATEE
+1497 EDAFAAEE
-1505 PAVESEITS
+1505 PTVESEITS
-1514 DESAL
+1514 EESAL
-1519 DEVLEPSEAAT
+1519 DEELEPSDAAT

-1541 AETTDD
+1541 VETTDD
-1547 AFDFDEL
+1547 AFDF
-1554 ELPVFGEDEA
+1554 
-1564 LVAMADE
+1564 
-1571 PSYDAPLVEEEAFAA
+1571 
-1586 EEPAVESEVTSEE
+1586 
-1599 SALDDVLEPSE
+1599 
-1610 AATDNVESAEEQVQA
+1610 
-1625 EITDDAF
+1625 
-1632 DVDELE
+1632 DELE

-1683 DAIVSVAEELE
+1683 DAIVSVAEELD

-1726 NKLHINPSS
+1726 NKPHINPSS

-1766 AAMAHLLS
+1766 AAMADLLS
-1774 EDALDDNFFPES
+1774 EEALDDNFFPES

-1816 DNPSAEVTSDVPAE
+1816 DTPSAEVTSDVPAD

-1911 EASGKLDL
+1911 EAAGKLDL

-1940 VYGDDDVRREAKNLI
+1940 VYGDDVVRREAKNLI

>member
-159 PVKVTPV
+159 PVKVTP
-166 TRPVKVTPATP
+166 ATP
-177 AQAVSETVKVESQVD
+177 AQAVSETVKVEPQID

-555 TPSSLDEL
+555 TQSSLDEL

-598 PLDELEALAGLSDDE
+598 PLDELEALAGLTDDE

-706 SDKAQEGDAA
+706 SDKAQEDDAA
-716 EPFDFAAELDAALD
+716 ESFDFAAELDAALD

-744 IEEGNTEGDLVDN
+744 IEEVSAEVDSVDN
-757 TAIDDLLDDVLPLE
+757 TAIDELLDDVLPLE
-771 EASPKQDEPTAEVE
+771 EASPEQDELTAEVE
-785 ELVESIDSPMAGD
+785 ELVESIDSPMADD

-809 FVEDLA
+809 FAEDLA

-830 DIEEASTAEA
+830 DIEEVSTAEA
-840 ELDTDPQTLQESL
+840 ELNTDPQNLQESL
-853 EDSTEALLE
+853 DDSTESLLE

-868 PVLPTEQLVD
+868 SVLPTELLAD
-878 LPVEEG
+878 LPLEEG
-884 ETGDIDDIDAQDD
+884 ESGDADDIDAQDD
-897 QNDDWLQAA
+897 QDDDWLQAA

-924 QTETSEQELLSD
+924 QTETAEQELLSD

-1342 ESDITSEESALDDVL
+1342 ESDITSDDSALDEVL

-1610 AATDNVESAEEQVQA
+1610 AATDNVENAEEQAQA
-1625 EITDDAF
+1625 ETTDDEF

-1664 AESDD
+1664 AELDD

-1683 DAIVSVAEELE
+1683 DAIVSVAEELD

-1726 NKLHINPSS
+1726 NKPHINPSS

-1766 AAMAHLLS
+1766 AAMANLLS
-1774 EDALDDNFFPES
+1774 EEALDDNFFPES

-1816 DNPSAEVTSDVPAE
+1816 DTPSAEVTSDVPAD

-1911 EASGKLDL
+1911 EAAGKLDL

-1940 VYGDDDVRREAKNLI
+1940 VYGDDVVRREAKNLI

>member
-159 PVKVTPV
+159 PVKVTP
-166 TRPVKVTPATP
+166 ATP
-177 AQAVSETVKVESQVD
+177 AQAVSETVKVESPVD
-192 TTPVKTPDV
+192 TTPVKAPDV

-555 TPSSLDEL
+555 TQSSLDEL

-598 PLDELEALAGLSDDE
+598 PLDELEALAGLTDDE

-744 IEEGNTEGDLVDN
+744 IEEVSAEVDSVDN
-757 TAIDDLLDDVLPLE
+757 TAIDELLDDVLPLE
-771 EASPKQDEPTAEVE
+771 EASPEQDELTAEVE
-785 ELVESIDSPMAGD
+785 ELVESIDIPMVDD

-809 FVEDLA
+809 FAEDLA

-830 DIEEASTAEA
+830 DIEEVSTAEA
-840 ELDTDPQTLQESL
+840 ELNTDPQTLQESL
-853 EDSTEALLE
+853 DDSTESLLE

-868 PVLPTEQLVD
+868 SVLPTELLAD

-884 ETGDIDDIDAQDD
+884 ETGDVDDIDAQDD

-924 QTETSEQELLSD
+924 QTETAEQELLSD

-972 DSELHEVDSDER
+972 DLEQHEVDSDEHL
-984 IASTSLATEVTEE
+984 ASTPLATEVTEE
-997 ALDGHPD
+997 ALDEHPD
-1004 DAMLSELDDTQAQ
+1004 DAMLSELDATPAQ

-1031 VSTDAEALLAQ
+1031 ASTDAEALLAQ
-1042 DIEDAQELEATATEM
+1042 DIEDAQALEAPSAEM

-1091 DGLVT
+1091 DGLAT
-1096 DSELPQ
+1096 DSELPL

-1220 LSEVELSESEL
+1220 LSEVELSESDL

-1264 FGEED
+1264 FGEEG

-1310 GEEEALAA
+1310 GEDEALAA
-1318 IADEPSYDAPV
+1318 MADEPSYDAPV
-1329 VEEEVFAAEEPAV
+1329 MEEDAFAAEEPAV
-1342 ESDITSEESALDDVL
+1342 ESDITSDDSALDEVL

-1726 NKLHINPSS
+1726 NKPHINPSS

-1754 AEEEVLHSEFDE
+1754 AEDEVLHSEFDE
-1766 AAMAHLLS
+1766 AAMADLLS

>member
-159 PVKVTPV
+159 PVKVTP
-166 TRPVKVTPATP
+166 ATP
-177 AQAVSETVKVESQVD
+177 AQAVSETVKVEPQID

-555 TPSSLDEL
+555 TQSSLDEL

-598 PLDELEALAGLSDDE
+598 PLDELEALAGLTDDE

-706 SDKAQEGDAA
+706 SDKAQEDDAA
-716 EPFDFAAELDAALD
+716 ESFDFAAELDAALD

-744 IEEGNTEGDLVDN
+744 IEEVSAEVDSVDN
-757 TAIDDLLDDVLPLE
+757 TAIDELLDDVLPLE
-771 EASPKQDEPTAEVE
+771 EASPEQDELTAEVE
-785 ELVESIDSPMAGD
+785 ELVESIDSPMADD

-809 FVEDLA
+809 FAEDLA

-830 DIEEASTAEA
+830 DIEEVSTAEA
-840 ELDTDPQTLQESL
+840 ELNTDPQNLQESL
-853 EDSTEALLE
+853 DDSTESLLE

-868 PVLPTEQLVD
+868 SVLPTELLAD
-878 LPVEEG
+878 LPLEEG
-884 ETGDIDDIDAQDD
+884 ESGDADDIDAQDD
-897 QNDDWLQAA
+897 QDDDWLQAA

-924 QTETSEQELLSD
+924 QTETAEQELLSD

-1017 DDELVDLVDDIAEP
+1017 DDELVDLIDDIAEP

-1220 LSEVELSESEL
+1220 LSEVELSESDL

-1310 GEEEALAA
+1310 GEDEALAA
-1318 IADEPSYDAPV
+1318 MADEPSYDAPV
-1329 VEEEVFAAEEPAV
+1329 MEEDAFAAEEPAV
-1342 ESDITSEESALDDVL
+1342 ESDITSDDSALDEVL

-1530 DNVESAEEQAQ
+1530 DNVESAEEQVQ
-1541 AETTDD
+1541 AEITDD
-1547 AFDFDEL
+1547 AFDVDEL
-1554 ELPVFGEDEA
+1554 ELPEFGEDEA

-1610 AATDNVESAEEQVQA
+1610 AATDNVESAEEQAQA
-1625 EITDDAF
+1625 ETTDDAF
-1632 DVDELE
+1632 DFDELE

-1669 FEIDDIELPEFGEE
+1669 FEIDELDLPEFGEE
-1683 DAIVSVAEELE
+1683 DAIVSVAEELD

-1726 NKLHINPSS
+1726 NKPHINPSS

-1816 DNPSAEVTSDVPAE
+1816 DNPSAEATNDVPAE

>member
-143 KLNATSR
+143 KLNATPR
-150 PIAPTPVTR
+150 PIAP
-159 PVKVTPV
+159 TPV

-177 AQAVSETVKVESQVD
+177 AQAVSETVKVEPPVD
-192 TTPVKTPDV
+192 TTPVKAPEV

-355 NSELLFDDTMGDD
+355 NSELLFDDSMGED

-493 SNLGDDDEVD
+493 SNLGDDDEAD

-547 VIDESELE
+547 VIDESELD
-555 TPSSLDEL
+555 TQSSLDEL

-635 LDEFDPLSELEE
+635 LDDFDPLSELEE

-675 PESDESLEWP
+675 PESDELLEWP
-685 EEELATAEESD
+685 VEELATAEESD

-706 SDKAQEGDAA
+706 SDKAQEDDAA

-744 IEEGNTEGDLVDN
+744 IEEGNAEGDLVDN

-771 EASPKQDEPTAEVE
+771 EASPKQDEPAAEVE
-785 ELVESIDSPMAGD
+785 ELVEAIDSPMAGD

-830 DIEEASTAEA
+830 DIEEGTAAEV
-840 ELDTDPQTLQESL
+840 ELDTEPQPLQESL
-853 EDSTEALLE
+853 DDSSEALLE

-868 PVLPTEQLVD
+868 PVLPSDPLAD
-878 LPVEEG
+878 LPLEEG
-884 ETGDIDDIDAQDD
+884 ESGDVDDIDAQDD
-897 QNDDWLQAA
+897 QDDDWLQAA
-906 IDEVESPRQSIDE
+906 IDEVESPLDSIDE
-919 YEPTT
+919 YQSTT
-924 QTETSEQELLSD
+924 QTETAEQELLSD
-936 HEIATTAPELDV
+936 HEIATTTPELDV

-965 EVESPQI
+965 EVESPHI
-972 DSELHEVDSDER
+972 DLEQHEVDSDEHL
-984 IASTSLATEVTEE
+984 AATPLATEVTEE
-997 ALDGHPD
+997 ALDEHPD
-1004 DAMLSELDDTQAQ
+1004 DTMLSELDDTPAQ

-1042 DIEDAQELEATATEM
+1042 DIEDAQALEAPSAEM
-1057 PLEEPVHET
+1057 PLEEPVLET

-1078 PVEEDWAEAETLF
+1078 PIEEDWAEAETLF
-1091 DGLVT
+1091 DGLAT

-1102 AQQEESLA
+1102 TQQEESLA

-1125 DDLELLEFDEEDALE
+1125 DDLELLEFDEDDALE
-1140 ALADESAQEAN
+1140 ALADESVQEAN

-1164 ALNEFGEDDELAVLA
+1164 ALTEFGEDDELAVLA

-1220 LSEVELSESEL
+1220 LSEVELSESDL

-1239 ELLEQAESAVTDLGS
+1239 ELLEQAESAVTDLDD
-1254 IEFDESELPE
+1254 IEFDENELPE

-1269 ALSAMADGPSL
+1269 ALSAMADEPSL
-1280 ADFELDEPVEE
+1280 ADFELDEPVAE

-1299 VEFDELELPEF
+1299 V
-1310 GEEEALAA
+1310 
-1318 IADEPSYDAPV
+1318 
-1329 VEEEVFAAEEPAV
+1329 
-1342 ESDITSEESALDDVL
+1342 
-1357 EPSEV
+1357 
-1362 ATDNVESA
+1362 
-1370 EEQAQAE
+1370 
-1377 TTDDVFDFDEL
+1377 DFDEL

-1400 AMADEPSYDAPVV
+1400 AMADEPSYEAPVV
-1413 EEEVFAAEE
+1413 EEDAFAAEE
-1422 PAVESE
+1422 PAVEFE
-1428 VTSEESALDDVLEP
+1428 ITSDESALDEVLEP
-1442 SEVADDNVESA
+1442 SKAATDNVESA
-1453 EEQAQAETTD
+1453 EEQAQVETTD

-1497 EDAFATEE
+1497 EEAFAAEE

-1519 DEVLEPSEAAT
+1519 DDVLEPSKAAT

-1541 AETTDD
+1541 VESTDD
-1547 AFDFDEL
+1547 AFDVDEL
-1554 ELPVFGEDEA
+1554 ELPEFGEDEA
-1564 LVAMADE
+1564 LAAMVDE
-1571 PSYDAPLVEEEAFAA
+1571 PSYDAPVVEEEAFAA
-1586 EEPAVESEVTSEE
+1586 EEPAVEFEITSDE
-1599 SALDDVLEPSE
+1599 SALDDVFEPSK
-1610 AATDNVESAEEQVQA
+1610 AATDNVESAEEQAQV
-1625 EITDDAF
+1625 ETTDDAF
-1632 DVDELE
+1632 DFDELE

-1683 DAIVSVAEELE
+1683 DAIVSVAEELD

-1726 NKLHINPSS
+1726 NKPHINPSS

-1766 AAMAHLLS
+1766 AAMADLLS
-1774 EDALDDNFFPES
+1774 EEALDDNFFPES

-1816 DNPSAEVTSDVPAE
+1816 DNPSAEVTSDVPAD

-1911 EASGKLDL
+1911 EAAGKLDL

-1940 VYGDDDVRREAKNLI
+1940 VYGDDVVRREAKNLI

>member
-159 PVKVTPV
+159 PVKVTP
-166 TRPVKVTPATP
+166 ATP
-177 AQAVSETVKVESQVD
+177 AQAVSETVKVESPVD
-192 TTPVKTPDV
+192 TTPVKAPDV

-555 TPSSLDEL
+555 TQSSLDEL

-598 PLDELEALAGLSDDE
+598 PLDELEALAGLTDDE

-744 IEEGNTEGDLVDN
+744 IEEVSAEVDSVDN
-757 TAIDDLLDDVLPLE
+757 TAIDELLDDVLPLE
-771 EASPKQDEPTAEVE
+771 EASPEQDELTAEVE
-785 ELVESIDSPMAGD
+785 ELVESIDIPMVDD

-809 FVEDLA
+809 FAEDLA

-830 DIEEASTAEA
+830 DIEEVSTAEA
-840 ELDTDPQTLQESL
+840 ELNTDPQTLQESL
-853 EDSTEALLE
+853 DDSTESLLE

-868 PVLPTEQLVD
+868 SVLPTELLAD

-884 ETGDIDDIDAQDD
+884 ETGDVDDIDAQDD

-924 QTETSEQELLSD
+924 QTETAEQELLSD

-972 DSELHEVDSDER
+972 DLEQHEVDSDEHL
-984 IASTSLATEVTEE
+984 ASTPLATEVTEE
-997 ALDGHPD
+997 ALDEHPD
-1004 DAMLSELDDTQAQ
+1004 DAMLSELDATPAQ

-1031 VSTDAEALLAQ
+1031 ASTDAEALLAQ
-1042 DIEDAQELEATATEM
+1042 DIEDAQALEAPSAEM

-1091 DGLVT
+1091 DGLAT
-1096 DSELPQ
+1096 DSELPL

-1220 LSEVELSESEL
+1220 LSEVELSESDL

-1310 GEEEALAA
+1310 GEDEALAA
-1318 IADEPSYDAPV
+1318 MADEPSYDAPV
-1329 VEEEVFAAEEPAV
+1329 MEEDAFAAEEPAV
-1342 ESDITSEESALDDVL
+1342 ESDITSDDSALDEVL

-1726 NKLHINPSS
+1726 NKPHINPSS

-1754 AEEEVLHSEFDE
+1754 AEDEVLHSEFDE
-1766 AAMAHLLS
+1766 AAMADLLS

>member
-105 NQNIHSLVPGSTLR
+105 NQNIHSLVSGSTLR

-143 KLNATSR
+143 KLNATPR
-150 PIAPTPVTR
+150 PIAP
-159 PVKVTPV
+159 TPV

-177 AQAVSETVKVESQVD
+177 AQAVSETVKVEPQID
-192 TTPVKTPDV
+192 TTPVKTPEV

-334 DLDDLTDDLTLDDDL
+334 ELDDLTDDLTLDDDL

-355 NSELLFDDTMGDD
+355 NSELLFDDSMGED

-493 SNLGDDDEVD
+493 SNLGDDDEAD

-547 VIDESELE
+547 VIDESELD
-555 TPSSLDEL
+555 TQSSLDEL

-574 QDDLSTSLLDEMLE
+574 PDDLSTSLLDEMLE

-685 EEELATAEESD
+685 VEELATAEESD

-706 SDKAQEGDAA
+706 SDKAQEDDAA

-744 IEEGNTEGDLVDN
+744 IEEGNAEGDLVDN

-771 EASPKQDEPTAEVE
+771 EASPKQDEPAAEAA
-785 ELVESIDSPMAGD
+785 ELVEAIDSPMAGD

-830 DIEEASTAEA
+830 DIEEGSAAEA
-840 ELDTDPQTLQESL
+840 ELDTDPQLLQESL
-853 EDSTEALLE
+853 DDSSEALLE

-868 PVLPTEQLVD
+868 PLLPSDPLAD
-878 LPVEEG
+878 LPLKEG
-884 ETGDIDDIDAQDD
+884 ESGDDDDIDDQDD
-897 QNDDWLQAA
+897 QDDDWLQAA
-906 IDEVESPRQSIDE
+906 IDEVESPLDSIDE
-919 YEPTT
+919 YQSTT

-936 HEIATTAPELDV
+936 HEIATTTPELDV
-948 EESQEPQ
+948 DESQEPQ

-965 EVESPQI
+965 EVESPHI
-972 DSELHEVDSDER
+972 DLEQHEVDSDEHL
-984 IASTSLATEVTEE
+984 ASTPLATEVTEE
-997 ALDGHPD
+997 ALDEHPD
-1004 DAMLSELDDTQAQ
+1004 DTMLSELDDTPAQ

-1031 VSTDAEALLAQ
+1031 ISTDAEALLAQ
-1042 DIEDAQELEATATEM
+1042 DIEDAQALEAPSAEM
-1057 PLEEPVHET
+1057 PLEEPVLET

-1078 PVEEDWAEAETLF
+1078 PIEEDWAEAETLF
-1091 DGLVT
+1091 DGLAT

-1102 AQQEESLA
+1102 TQQEESLA
-1110 GLAEA
+1110 GLTEA

-1125 DDLELLEFDEEDALE
+1125 NDLELLEFDEDDALE
-1140 ALADESAQEAN
+1140 ALADESVQEAN

-1164 ALNEFGEDDELAVLA
+1164 ALTEFGEDDELSVLA

-1220 LSEVELSESEL
+1220 LSEVELSESDL

-1239 ELLEQAESAVTDLGS
+1239 ELLEQAESAVTELDD
-1254 IEFDESELPE
+1254 IEFDENELPE

-1269 ALSAMADGPSL
+1269 ALSAMADEPSL

-1299 VEFDELELPEF
+1299 V
-1310 GEEEALAA
+1310 
-1318 IADEPSYDAPV
+1318 
-1329 VEEEVFAAEEPAV
+1329 
-1342 ESDITSEESALDDVL
+1342 
-1357 EPSEV
+1357 
-1362 ATDNVESA
+1362 
-1370 EEQAQAE
+1370 
-1377 TTDDVFDFDEL
+1377 
-1388 ELPEFGEDEALA
+1388 
-1400 AMADEPSYDAPVV
+1400 
-1413 EEEVFAAEE
+1413 
-1422 PAVESE
+1422 
-1428 VTSEESALDDVLEP
+1428 
-1442 SEVADDNVESA
+1442 
-1453 EEQAQAETTD
+1453 
-1463 DAFDFDELELPEFGE
+1463 DFDELELPEFGE

-1497 EDAFATEE
+1497 EDAFAAEEPAVESETTSDESTLDDVLEPSEAATDNAKSAEEQVQAETTDDAFDVDELELPEFGEDEALAAMADEPSYDAPVVEEEAFATEE
-1505 PAVESEITS
+1505 PVVESEITS

-1519 DEVLEPSEAAT
+1519 DDVLEPSKAAT

-1541 AETTDD
+1541 VETTDD
-1547 AFDFDEL
+1547 AFDVDEL
-1554 ELPVFGEDEA
+1554 ELPEFGEDEA
-1564 LVAMADE
+1564 LAAMADE
-1571 PSYDAPLVEEEAFAA
+1571 PSYDAPVVEEDAFAAEEPAVESETTSDESTLDDVLEPSKAATDNVESAKEQAQVETTDDAFDVDELELPEFGEDEALAAMVDEPSYDAPVVEEEAFAA

-1599 SALDDVLEPSE
+1599 SALGEELEPSE
-1610 AATDNVESAEEQVQA
+1610 AATDNVESAKEQAQV
-1625 EITDDAF
+1625 ETTDDAF

-1653 EPNIEPDAEPE
+1653 EPNIEPHAEPE

-1683 DAIVSVAEELE
+1683 DAIVSVAEELD

-1726 NKLHINPSS
+1726 NKPHINPSS

-1766 AAMAHLLS
+1766 AAMADLLS
-1774 EDALDDNFFPES
+1774 EEALDDNFFPES

-1816 DNPSAEVTSDVPAE
+1816 DTPSAEVTSDVPAD

-1911 EASGKLDL
+1911 EAAGKLDL

-1940 VYGDDDVRREAKNLI
+1940 VYGDDVVRREAKNLI

>member
-159 PVKVTPV
+159 PVKVTP
-166 TRPVKVTPATP
+166 ATP
-177 AQAVSETVKVESQVD
+177 AQAVSETVKVEPQID

-493 SNLGDDDEVD
+493 SNLGDDDEAD

-706 SDKAQEGDAA
+706 SDKAQEDDAA

-744 IEEGNTEGDLVDN
+744 IEEVSAEVDSVDN
-757 TAIDDLLDDVLPLE
+757 TAIDELLDDVLPLE
-771 EASPKQDEPTAEVE
+771 DASPEQDEPTAEVE
-785 ELVESIDSPMAGD
+785 ELVESIDSPMVDD

-809 FVEDLA
+809 FAEDLA

-840 ELDTDPQTLQESL
+840 ELNTDPQTLQESL
-853 EDSTEALLE
+853 DDSTESQLE

-868 PVLPTEQLVD
+868 SVLSTEQLAD
-878 LPVEEG
+878 LPLEEG
-884 ETGDIDDIDAQDD
+884 ESGDADDIDAQDD

-924 QTETSEQELLSD
+924 QTETAEQELLSD

-948 EESQEPQ
+948 EESQELQ

-997 ALDGHPD
+997 ALDEHPD
-1004 DAMLSELDDTQAQ
+1004 DAMLSELDATPAQ

-1042 DIEDAQELEATATEM
+1042 DIEDAQALEAPSAEM

-1091 DGLVT
+1091 DGLAT

-1184 AEPSLESELEDIDL
+1184 AEPPLESELEDIDL

-1254 IEFDESELPE
+1254 IEFDESELLE

-1269 ALSAMADGPSL
+1269 ALSAMADEPSL

-1310 GEEEALAA
+1310 GEDEALAA
-1318 IADEPSYDAPV
+1318 MADEPSYDAPV
-1329 VEEEVFAAEEPAV
+1329 MEEDAFAAEEPAV
-1342 ESDITSEESALDDVL
+1342 ESEITSDDSALDEVL

-1497 EDAFATEE
+1497 EEAFAAEEPAVESEVTSEESALDEVLEPSEVADDNVESAEEQAQAETTDYAFDFDELELPEFGEDEALAAVADEPSYDAPVVEEDAFATEE

-1554 ELPVFGEDEA
+1554 D
-1564 LVAMADE
+1564 
-1571 PSYDAPLVEEEAFAA
+1571 
-1586 EEPAVESEVTSEE
+1586 
-1599 SALDDVLEPSE
+1599 
-1610 AATDNVESAEEQVQA
+1610 
-1625 EITDDAF
+1625 
-1632 DVDELE
+1632 

-1669 FEIDDIELPEFGEE
+1669 FEIDELDLPEFGEE
-1683 DAIVSVAEELE
+1683 DAIVSVAEELD

-1726 NKLHINPSS
+1726 NKPHINPSS

-1816 DNPSAEVTSDVPAE
+1816 DNPSAEATNDVPAE

>member
-105 NQNIHSLVPGSTLR
+105 NQNIHSLVSGSTLR

-143 KLNATSR
+143 KLNTTPR
-150 PIAPTPVTR
+150 PIAP
-159 PVKVTPV
+159 TPV

-177 AQAVSETVKVESQVD
+177 AQAVSETVKVEPQID
-192 TTPVKTPDV
+192 TTSVKAPEV

-355 NSELLFDDTMGDD
+355 NSELLFDDSMGED

-493 SNLGDDDEVD
+493 SNLGDDDEAD

-547 VIDESELE
+547 VIDESELD
-555 TPSSLDEL
+555 TQSSLDEL

-635 LDEFDPLSELEE
+635 LDDFDPLSELEE

-685 EEELATAEESD
+685 DEELVTAEESD

-706 SDKAQEGDAA
+706 SDKAQEDDAA

-744 IEEGNTEGDLVDN
+744 IEEGNAEGDLVGN
-757 TAIDDLLDDVLPLE
+757 FAIDDLLDDVLPLE
-771 EASPKQDEPTAEVE
+771 EASPKQDEPAAEVE
-785 ELVESIDSPMAGD
+785 ELVEAIDSPMAGD

-830 DIEEASTAEA
+830 DIEEGSTAEA
-840 ELDTDPQTLQESL
+840 ELDTDPQPLQESL
-853 EDSTEALLE
+853 DDSSEALLE

-868 PVLPTEQLVD
+868 PVLPSDPLAD
-878 LPVEEG
+878 LPLEEG
-884 ETGDIDDIDAQDD
+884 ESGDADDIDDQDD
-897 QNDDWLQAA
+897 QDDDWLQAA
-906 IDEVESPRQSIDE
+906 IDEVESPLDSIDE
-919 YEPTT
+919 YQSTT
-924 QTETSEQELLSD
+924 QTETAEQELLSD
-936 HEIATTAPELDV
+936 HEIATTTPELDV
-948 EESQEPQ
+948 EESLEPQ

-965 EVESPQI
+965 EVESPHI
-972 DSELHEVDSDER
+972 DLEQHEVDSDEHL
-984 IASTSLATEVTEE
+984 ASTPLATEVTEE
-997 ALDGHPD
+997 ALDEHPD
-1004 DAMLSELDDTQAQ
+1004 DTMLSEIDDTPAQ

-1042 DIEDAQELEATATEM
+1042 DIEDAQALEAPSAEM
-1057 PLEEPVHET
+1057 PLEEPVLET

-1078 PVEEDWAEAETLF
+1078 PIEEDWAEAETLF
-1091 DGLVT
+1091 DGLAT

-1102 AQQEESLA
+1102 TQQEESLA

-1125 DDLELLEFDEEDALE
+1125 DDLELLEFDEDDALE
-1140 ALADESAQEAN
+1140 ALADESVQEAN

-1164 ALNEFGEDDELAVLA
+1164 ALTEFGEDDELSVLA

-1220 LSEVELSESEL
+1220 LSEVELSESDL

-1239 ELLEQAESAVTDLGS
+1239 ELLEQAESAVTDLDD
-1254 IEFDESELPE
+1254 IEFDENELPE

-1269 ALSAMADGPSL
+1269 ALSAMADEPSL

-1299 VEFDELELPEF
+1299 V
-1310 GEEEALAA
+1310 
-1318 IADEPSYDAPV
+1318 
-1329 VEEEVFAAEEPAV
+1329 
-1342 ESDITSEESALDDVL
+1342 
-1357 EPSEV
+1357 
-1362 ATDNVESA
+1362 
-1370 EEQAQAE
+1370 
-1377 TTDDVFDFDEL
+1377 DFDEL

-1413 EEEVFAAEE
+1413 EEEAFAAEK
-1422 PAVESE
+1422 PTVESE
-1428 VTSEESALDDVLEP
+1428 ITSDESALDDVLEP
-1442 SEVADDNVESA
+1442 TEAATDNVESA
-1453 EEQAQAETTD
+1453 EDQAQAETTD
-1463 DAFDFDELELPEFGE
+1463 DAFDVDELELPEFGE

-1497 EDAFATEE
+1497 EEAFAAEE
-1505 PAVESEITS
+1505 SAVESEVTS
-1514 DESAL
+1514 EESAL
-1519 DEVLEPSEAAT
+1519 DEELEPSEAAT
-1530 DNVESAEEQAQ
+1530 DNVESAEDQAQ

-1547 AFDFDEL
+1547 AFDVDEL
-1554 ELPVFGEDEA
+1554 ELPEFGEDEA
-1564 LVAMADE
+1564 LAAMADE
-1571 PSYDAPLVEEEAFAA
+1571 PSYDAPVVEEEAFAA
-1586 EEPAVESEVTSEE
+1586 EEPAVESEITSEE

-1625 EITDDAF
+1625 ETTDDAF
-1632 DVDELE
+1632 DVDELELPEFGEDEALAAMADEPSYDAPVVEEEAFAAEKPTVESEITSDESALDEELEPSEAATDNVESAEEQAQVETTDDAFDFDELE

-1683 DAIVSVAEELE
+1683 DAIVSVAEELD

-1726 NKLHINPSS
+1726 NKPHINPSS

-1766 AAMAHLLS
+1766 AAMADLLS
-1774 EDALDDNFFPES
+1774 EEALDDNFFPES

-1816 DNPSAEVTSDVPAE
+1816 DNPSAEVTSDVPAD

-1911 EASGKLDL
+1911 EAAGKLDL

-1940 VYGDDDVRREAKNLI
+1940 VYGDDVVRREAKNLI

>member
-143 KLNATSR
+143 KLNATPR
-150 PIAPTPVTR
+150 PIAP
-159 PVKVTPV
+159 TPV

-177 AQAVSETVKVESQVD
+177 AQAVSETVKVEPQID
-192 TTPVKTPDV
+192 TTPVKAPEV

-210 LEMSESELTALEEK
+210 LEMSERELTALEEK

-355 NSELLFDDTMGDD
+355 NSELLFDDSMGED

-493 SNLGDDDEVD
+493 SNLGDDDEAD

-547 VIDESELE
+547 VIDESELD
-555 TPSSLDEL
+555 TQSSLDEL

-685 EEELATAEESD
+685 VEELATAEESD

-706 SDKAQEGDAA
+706 SDKAQEDDAA

-744 IEEGNTEGDLVDN
+744 IEEGNAEGDLVDN

-771 EASPKQDEPTAEVE
+771 EASPKQDEPAAEVE
-785 ELVESIDSPMAGD
+785 ELVEAIDSSMAGD

-830 DIEEASTAEA
+830 DIEEGSNAEA
-840 ELDTDPQTLQESL
+840 ELDTDPQSLQESL
-853 EDSTEALLE
+853 DDSSEALLE

-868 PVLPTEQLVD
+868 PVLPSSDPLAD
-878 LPVEEG
+878 LPLEEG
-884 ETGDIDDIDAQDD
+884 ESGDADDIDDQDD
-897 QNDDWLQAA
+897 QDDDWLQAA
-906 IDEVESPRQSIDE
+906 IDEVESPLDSIDE
-919 YEPTT
+919 HESTT

-936 HEIATTAPELDV
+936 HEIATTTPELDV

-965 EVESPQI
+965 EVESPHI
-972 DSELHEVDSDER
+972 DLEQHEVDSDEHL
-984 IASTSLATEVTEE
+984 ASTPLATEVTEE
-997 ALDGHPD
+997 ALDEHPD
-1004 DAMLSELDDTQAQ
+1004 DTMLSELDDTPAQ

-1042 DIEDAQELEATATEM
+1042 DIEDAQALEAPSAEM

-1078 PVEEDWAEAETLF
+1078 PIEEDWAEAETLF
-1091 DGLVT
+1091 DGLAT

-1102 AQQEESLA
+1102 TQQEESLA
-1110 GLAEA
+1110 GLTEA

-1125 DDLELLEFDEEDALE
+1125 DDLELLEFDEDDALE
-1140 ALADESAQEAN
+1140 ALADESVQEAN

-1164 ALNEFGEDDELAVLA
+1164 ALTEFGEDDELSVLA

-1220 LSEVELSESEL
+1220 LSEVELSESDL

-1239 ELLEQAESAVTDLGS
+1239 ELLEQAESAVTDLDD
-1254 IEFDESELPE
+1254 IEFDENELPE

-1269 ALSAMADGPSL
+1269 ALSAMADEPSL
-1280 ADFELDEPVEE
+1280 ADFELDEPVAE

-1299 VEFDELELPEF
+1299 V
-1310 GEEEALAA
+1310 
-1318 IADEPSYDAPV
+1318 
-1329 VEEEVFAAEEPAV
+1329 
-1342 ESDITSEESALDDVL
+1342 
-1357 EPSEV
+1357 
-1362 ATDNVESA
+1362 
-1370 EEQAQAE
+1370 
-1377 TTDDVFDFDEL
+1377 DFDEL

-1413 EEEVFAAEE
+1413 EEDAFAAEE

-1428 VTSEESALDDVLEP
+1428 TTSEESALDEVLEP
-1442 SEVADDNVESA
+1442 SEAVTDNVESA
-1453 EEQAQAETTD
+1453 EEQAQVETTD

-1497 EDAFATEE
+1497 EEAFATEE
-1505 PAVESEITS
+1505 PAVESET
-1514 DESAL
+1514 
-1519 DEVLEPSEAAT
+1519 
-1530 DNVESAEEQAQ
+1530 
-1541 AETTDD
+1541 
-1547 AFDFDEL
+1547 
-1554 ELPVFGEDEA
+1554 
-1564 LVAMADE
+1564 
-1571 PSYDAPLVEEEAFAA
+1571 
-1586 EEPAVESEVTSEE
+1586 TSEE

-1610 AATDNVESAEEQVQA
+1610 AATDNVESAEEQAQV
-1625 EITDDAF
+1625 ETTDDAF
-1632 DVDELE
+1632 DFDELE

-1683 DAIVSVAEELE
+1683 DAIVSVAEELD

-1726 NKLHINPSS
+1726 NKPHINPSS

-1766 AAMAHLLS
+1766 AAMADLLS
-1774 EDALDDNFFPES
+1774 EEALDDNFFPES

-1816 DNPSAEVTSDVPAE
+1816 DTPSAEVTSDVPAD

-1911 EASGKLDL
+1911 EAAGKLDL

-1940 VYGDDDVRREAKNLI
+1940 VYGDDVVRREAKNLI

>member
-143 KLNATSR
+143 KLNATPR
-150 PIAPTPVTR
+150 PIAP
-159 PVKVTPV
+159 TPV

-177 AQAVSETVKVESQVD
+177 AQAVSETVKVEPPVD
-192 TTPVKTPDV
+192 TTPVKAPEV

-287 VAAAALIPGALIGLL
+287 VAAAALIPGALICLL

-322 EAPLTP
+322 EASLTP

-355 NSELLFDDTMGDD
+355 NSELLFDDSMGED

-493 SNLGDDDEVD
+493 SNLGDDDEAD

-547 VIDESELE
+547 VIDESELD
-555 TPSSLDEL
+555 TQSSLDEL

-613 IEVSPTDTELLDE
+613 IEVSLTDTELLDE

-685 EEELATAEESD
+685 EEELVTAEESD

-706 SDKAQEGDAA
+706 SDKAQKDDAA

-744 IEEGNTEGDLVDN
+744 IEEGNAEGDLVDN
-757 TAIDDLLDDVLPLE
+757 SAIDDLLDDVLPLE
-771 EASPKQDEPTAEVE
+771 EASPKQDEQAAEVE
-785 ELVESIDSPMAGD
+785 ELVEAIDSSMAGD

-830 DIEEASTAEA
+830 DIEEGSNAEA
-840 ELDTDPQTLQESL
+840 ELDTDPQLLQESL
-853 EDSTEALLE
+853 DDSSEALLE

-868 PVLPTEQLVD
+868 PLLPSDPLAD
-878 LPVEEG
+878 LPLKEG
-884 ETGDIDDIDAQDD
+884 ESGDDDDIDDQD
-897 QNDDWLQAA
+897 DDWLQAA
-906 IDEVESPRQSIDE
+906 IDEVESPLDSIDE
-919 YEPTT
+919 YQSTT

-936 HEIATTAPELDV
+936 HEIATTTPELDV
-948 EESQEPQ
+948 DESQEPQ

-965 EVESPQI
+965 EVESPHI
-972 DSELHEVDSDER
+972 DLEQHEVDSDEHL
-984 IASTSLATEVTEE
+984 ASTPLATEVTEE
-997 ALDGHPD
+997 ALDEHPD
-1004 DAMLSELDDTQAQ
+1004 DTMLSELDDTPAQ

-1031 VSTDAEALLAQ
+1031 ISTDAEALLAQ
-1042 DIEDAQELEATATEM
+1042 DIEDAQALEAPSAEM
-1057 PLEEPVHET
+1057 PLEEPVLET

-1078 PVEEDWAEAETLF
+1078 PIEEDWAEAETLF
-1091 DGLVT
+1091 DGLAT

-1102 AQQEESLA
+1102 TQQEESLA
-1110 GLAEA
+1110 GLTEA

-1125 DDLELLEFDEEDALE
+1125 NDLELLEFDEDDALE
-1140 ALADESAQEAN
+1140 ALADESVQEAN

-1164 ALNEFGEDDELAVLA
+1164 ALTEFGEDDELSVLA

-1220 LSEVELSESEL
+1220 LSEVELSESDL

-1239 ELLEQAESAVTDLGS
+1239 ELLEQAESAVTELDD
-1254 IEFDESELPE
+1254 IEFDENELPE

-1269 ALSAMADGPSL
+1269 ALSAMADEPSL

-1299 VEFDELELPEF
+1299 VDFDELELPEF
-1310 GEEEALAA
+1310 GEDEALAA
-1318 IADEPSYDAPV
+1318 MADEPSYDAPV
-1329 VEEEVFAAEEPAV
+1329 VEEDAFAAEEPAV
-1342 ESDITSEESALDDVL
+1342 ESETTSDESTLDDVLEPSEAATDNAKSAEEQVQAETTDDAFDVDELELPEFGEDEALAAMADEPSYDAPVMEEDAFAAEEPAVESKITSDDSALDEVL

-1428 VTSEESALDDVLEP
+1428 VTSEESALDHVLEP

-1497 EDAFATEE
+1497 EEAFAAEE
-1505 PAVESEITS
+1505 PAVEFEITS

-1519 DEVLEPSEAAT
+1519 DEVLEPSKAAT

-1541 AETTDD
+1541 VETTDD
-1547 AFDFDEL
+1547 AFDF
-1554 ELPVFGEDEA
+1554 
-1564 LVAMADE
+1564 
-1571 PSYDAPLVEEEAFAA
+1571 
-1586 EEPAVESEVTSEE
+1586 
-1599 SALDDVLEPSE
+1599 
-1610 AATDNVESAEEQVQA
+1610 
-1625 EITDDAF
+1625 
-1632 DVDELE
+1632 DELE

-1683 DAIVSVAEELE
+1683 DAIVSVAEELD

-1726 NKLHINPSS
+1726 NKPHINPSS

-1766 AAMAHLLS
+1766 AAMADLLS
-1774 EDALDDNFFPES
+1774 EEALDDNFFPES

-1816 DNPSAEVTSDVPAE
+1816 DTPSAEVTSDVPAD

-1911 EASGKLDL
+1911 EAAGKLDL

-1940 VYGDDDVRREAKNLI
+1940 VYGDDVVRREAKNLI

>member
-150 PIAPTPVTR
+150 PIAP
-159 PVKVTPV
+159 TPV

-555 TPSSLDEL
+555 TQSSLDEL

-598 PLDELEALAGLSDDE
+598 PLDELEALAGLTDDE

-706 SDKAQEGDAA
+706 SDKAQEDDAA
-716 EPFDFAAELDAALD
+716 ESFDFAAELDAALD

-744 IEEGNTEGDLVDN
+744 IEEGNAEGDSVDN
-757 TAIDDLLDDVLPLE
+757 TAIDELLDDVLPLE
-771 EASPKQDEPTAEVE
+771 EASPQQDEPTAEVE
-785 ELVESIDSPMAGD
+785 ELVESIDSPMADD

-840 ELDTDPQTLQESL
+840 EVDTDPQSLQESL
-853 EDSTEALLE
+853 DDSSEALLE
-862 EAAPSE
+862 EVAQSE
-868 PVLPTEQLVD
+868 PVLPSDPLAD

-884 ETGDIDDIDAQDD
+884 ETGDVDDIDAQDD
-897 QNDDWLQAA
+897 LDDQDDDWLQAA
-906 IDEVESPRQSIDE
+906 IDEVESPLDSIDE
-919 YEPTT
+919 YESTT

-936 HEIATTAPELDV
+936 HEIATTTPELDV

-965 EVESPQI
+965 EVESSQI
-972 DSELHEVDSDER
+972 DLEQHEVDSDEHM
-984 IASTSLATEVTEE
+984 ASTSLATEVTEE

-1017 DDELVDLVDDIAEP
+1017 DDELVDLIDDIAEP

-1042 DIEDAQELEATATEM
+1042 DMEDAQELEAPATEM

-1184 AEPSLESELEDIDL
+1184 AEPSLESELEDIDF

-1206 GEEEALA
+1206 GE
-1213 SLEEEPM
+1213 
-1220 LSEVELSESEL
+1220 
-1231 ATPPIDET
+1231 D
-1239 ELLEQAESAVTDLGS
+1239 
-1254 IEFDESELPE
+1254 
-1264 FGEED
+1264 
-1269 ALSAMADGPSL
+1269 
-1280 ADFELDEPVEE
+1280 
-1291 GEIDLADE
+1291 
-1299 VEFDELELPEF
+1299 
-1310 GEEEALAA
+1310 EALAA
-1318 IADEPSYDAPV
+1318 MADEPSYDAPV
-1329 VEEEVFAAEEPAV
+1329 MEEDAFAAEEPAV
-1342 ESDITSEESALDDVL
+1342 ESDITSEESALDEVLEPSEVATDNVESAEEQAQAETTDDVFDFDELELPEFGEDEALAAMADEPSYDAPVMEEDAFAAEEPAVESEITSDDSALDEVL

-1428 VTSEESALDDVLEP
+1428 VTSEESALDEVLEP

-1463 DAFDFDELELPEFGE
+1463 DAFDFDELDLPEFGE
-1478 DEALAAMADE
+1478 DEALAAMA
-1488 PSYDAPVVE
+1488 
-1497 EDAFATEE
+1497 
-1505 PAVESEITS
+1505 
-1514 DESAL
+1514 
-1519 DEVLEPSEAAT
+1519 
-1530 DNVESAEEQAQ
+1530 
-1541 AETTDD
+1541 
-1547 AFDFDEL
+1547 
-1554 ELPVFGEDEA
+1554 G
-1564 LVAMADE
+1564 E
-1571 PSYDAPLVEEEAFAA
+1571 PSYDAPLVEEEVFAA
-1586 EEPAVESEVTSEE
+1586 EEPAVKSEVTSEE

-1653 EPNIEPDAEPE
+1653 EPNIEPDVEPE

-1669 FEIDDIELPEFGEE
+1669 FEIDELDLPEFGEE
-1683 DAIVSVAEELE
+1683 DAIVSVAEELD

-1726 NKLHINPSS
+1726 NKPHINPSS

-1816 DNPSAEVTSDVPAE
+1816 DNPSAEATNDVPAE

>member
-143 KLNATSR
+143 KLNATPR

-159 PVKVTPV
+159 PVKVTP
-166 TRPVKVTPATP
+166 ATP
-177 AQAVSETVKVESQVD
+177 VQAVSETVKVEPPVD
-192 TTPVKTPDV
+192 TTPVKAPEV

-355 NSELLFDDTMGDD
+355 NSELLFDDSMGED

-493 SNLGDDDEVD
+493 SNLGDDDEAD

-547 VIDESELE
+547 VIDESELD
-555 TPSSLDEL
+555 TQSSLDEL

-635 LDEFDPLSELEE
+635 LDDFDPLSELEE

-706 SDKAQEGDAA
+706 SDKAQEDDAA

-744 IEEGNTEGDLVDN
+744 IEEGNAEGDLVDN
-757 TAIDDLLDDVLPLE
+757 TAIDDLLDDVIPLE
-771 EASPKQDEPTAEVE
+771 EASPKQDELAAEVE
-785 ELVESIDSPMAGD
+785 ELVEAIDSPMAGD

-830 DIEEASTAEA
+830 DIEEGSAAEA
-840 ELDTDPQTLQESL
+840 ELDTDPQPLQESL
-853 EDSTEALLE
+853 DASSEALLE

-868 PVLPTEQLVD
+868 PVLPSDPLAD
-878 LPVEEG
+878 LPLEEG
-884 ETGDIDDIDAQDD
+884 ESGDADDIDDQDD
-897 QNDDWLQAA
+897 QDDDWLQAA
-906 IDEVESPRQSIDE
+906 IDEVESPLDSIDE
-919 YEPTT
+919 HESTT
-924 QTETSEQELLSD
+924 QTETAEQDLLSD
-936 HEIATTAPELDV
+936 HEIATTTPELDV
-948 EESQEPQ
+948 EESLEPQ

-965 EVESPQI
+965 EVESPHI
-972 DSELHEVDSDER
+972 DLEQHEVDSDEHL
-984 IASTSLATEVTEE
+984 ASTPLATEVTEE
-997 ALDGHPD
+997 ALDEHPD
-1004 DAMLSELDDTQAQ
+1004 DTMLSEIDDTPAQ

-1042 DIEDAQELEATATEM
+1042 DIEDAQALEAPSAEM
-1057 PLEEPVHET
+1057 PLEEPVLET

-1078 PVEEDWAEAETLF
+1078 PIEEDWAEAETLF
-1091 DGLVT
+1091 DGLAT

-1102 AQQEESLA
+1102 TQQEESLA

-1125 DDLELLEFDEEDALE
+1125 DDLELLEFDEDDALE
-1140 ALADESAQEAN
+1140 ALADESVQEAN

-1164 ALNEFGEDDELAVLA
+1164 ALTEFGEDDELSVLA

-1220 LSEVELSESEL
+1220 LSEVELSESDL

-1239 ELLEQAESAVTDLGS
+1239 ELLEQAESAVTDLDD
-1254 IEFDESELPE
+1254 IEFDENELPE

-1269 ALSAMADGPSL
+1269 ALSAMADEPSL

-1299 VEFDELELPEF
+1299 V
-1310 GEEEALAA
+1310 
-1318 IADEPSYDAPV
+1318 
-1329 VEEEVFAAEEPAV
+1329 
-1342 ESDITSEESALDDVL
+1342 
-1357 EPSEV
+1357 
-1362 ATDNVESA
+1362 
-1370 EEQAQAE
+1370 
-1377 TTDDVFDFDEL
+1377 
-1388 ELPEFGEDEALA
+1388 
-1400 AMADEPSYDAPVV
+1400 
-1413 EEEVFAAEE
+1413 
-1422 PAVESE
+1422 
-1428 VTSEESALDDVLEP
+1428 
-1442 SEVADDNVESA
+1442 
-1453 EEQAQAETTD
+1453 
-1463 DAFDFDELELPEFGE
+1463 DFDELELPEFGE

-1497 EDAFATEE
+1497 EDAFAAED

-1514 DESAL
+1514 DE
-1519 DEVLEPSEAAT
+1519 P
-1530 DNVESAEEQAQ
+1530 
-1541 AETTDD
+1541 
-1547 AFDFDEL
+1547 
-1554 ELPVFGEDEA
+1554 
-1564 LVAMADE
+1564 
-1571 PSYDAPLVEEEAFAA
+1571 
-1586 EEPAVESEVTSEE
+1586 
-1599 SALDDVLEPSE
+1599 ALDDVLEPSE
-1610 AATDNVESAEEQVQA
+1610 AATDNA
-1625 EITDDAF
+1625 
-1632 DVDELE
+1632 
-1638 LPEFGEDEAAEAVAS
+1638 
-1653 EPNIEPDAEPE
+1653 
-1664 AESDD
+1664 
-1669 FEIDDIELPEFGEE
+1669 
-1683 DAIVSVAEELE
+1683 
-1694 EAPITSEP
+1694 
-1702 EEQDYHFD
+1702 
-1710 SLELPS
+1710 
-1716 IEESGELNTV
+1716 
-1726 NKLHINPSS
+1726 
-1735 YEEQDALFDVFAQ
+1735 
-1748 EAGFNI
+1748 
-1754 AEEEVLHSEFDE
+1754 
-1766 AAMAHLLS
+1766 
-1774 EDALDDNFFPES
+1774 
-1786 PDDEMAASAGM
+1786 
-1797 DIEAMLEVGG
+1797 
-1807 DDWNGFKLP
+1807 
-1816 DNPSAEVTSDVPAE
+1816 
-1830 EREIWSS
+1830 
-1837 EEALRQPNI
+1837 
-1846 DEENWAEQDDFDPK
+1846 
-1860 KNQYMTIDELMAQVD
+1860 
-1875 GDEVEFEE
+1875 
-1883 EDLKLDV
+1883 
-1890 GLDEFPDVIGDI
+1890 
-1902 SNVDVDENA
+1902 
-1911 EASGKLDL
+1911 
-1919 AKIYIEMNDAEGA
+1919 
-1932 IKLLEEAI
+1932 
-1940 VYGDDDVRREAKNLI
+1940 
-1955 DMINGR
+1955 

>member
-143 KLNATSR
+143 KLNVTPR

-159 PVKVTPV
+159 PVKVTP
-166 TRPVKVTPATP
+166 ATP
-177 AQAVSETVKVESQVD
+177 VQAVSETVKVEPPVD
-192 TTPVKTPDV
+192 TTPVKAPEV

-355 NSELLFDDTMGDD
+355 NSELLFDDSMGED

-493 SNLGDDDEVD
+493 SNLGDDDEAD

-547 VIDESELE
+547 VIDESELD
-555 TPSSLDEL
+555 TQSSLDEL

-635 LDEFDPLSELEE
+635 LDDFDPLSELEE

-685 EEELATAEESD
+685 DEELVTAEESD

-706 SDKAQEGDAA
+706 SDKAQEDDAA

-744 IEEGNTEGDLVDN
+744 IEEGNAEGDLVGN
-757 TAIDDLLDDVLPLE
+757 SAIDDLLDDVLPLE
-771 EASPKQDEPTAEVE
+771 EASPKQDEPAAEVE
-785 ELVESIDSPMAGD
+785 ELVEAIDSPMAGD

-830 DIEEASTAEA
+830 DIEEGSTAEA
-840 ELDTDPQTLQESL
+840 ELDTDPQPLQESL
-853 EDSTEALLE
+853 DDSSEALLE

-868 PVLPTEQLVD
+868 PVLPSDPLAD
-878 LPVEEG
+878 LPLEEG
-884 ETGDIDDIDAQDD
+884 ESGDADDIDDQDD
-897 QNDDWLQAA
+897 QDDDWLQAA
-906 IDEVESPRQSIDE
+906 IDEVESPLDSIDE
-919 YEPTT
+919 YQSTT
-924 QTETSEQELLSD
+924 QTETAEQELLSD
-936 HEIATTAPELDV
+936 HEIATTTPELDV
-948 EESQEPQ
+948 EESLEPQ

-965 EVESPQI
+965 EVESPHI
-972 DSELHEVDSDER
+972 DLEQHEVDSDEHL
-984 IASTSLATEVTEE
+984 ASTPLATEVTEE
-997 ALDGHPD
+997 ALDEHPD
-1004 DAMLSELDDTQAQ
+1004 DTMLSEIDDTPAQ

-1042 DIEDAQELEATATEM
+1042 DIEDAQALEAPSAEM
-1057 PLEEPVHET
+1057 PLEEPVLET

-1078 PVEEDWAEAETLF
+1078 PIEEDWAEAETLF
-1091 DGLVT
+1091 DGLAT

-1102 AQQEESLA
+1102 TQQEESLA

-1125 DDLELLEFDEEDALE
+1125 DDLELLEFDEDDALE
-1140 ALADESAQEAN
+1140 ALADESVQEAN

-1164 ALNEFGEDDELAVLA
+1164 ALTEFGEDDELSVLA

-1220 LSEVELSESEL
+1220 LSEVELSESDL

-1239 ELLEQAESAVTDLGS
+1239 ELLEQAESAVTDLDD
-1254 IEFDESELPE
+1254 IEFDENELPE

-1269 ALSAMADGPSL
+1269 ALSAMADEPSL

-1299 VEFDELELPEF
+1299 V
-1310 GEEEALAA
+1310 
-1318 IADEPSYDAPV
+1318 
-1329 VEEEVFAAEEPAV
+1329 
-1342 ESDITSEESALDDVL
+1342 
-1357 EPSEV
+1357 
-1362 ATDNVESA
+1362 
-1370 EEQAQAE
+1370 
-1377 TTDDVFDFDEL
+1377 DFDEL

-1413 EEEVFAAEE
+1413 EEEAFAAEK
-1422 PAVESE
+1422 PTVESE
-1428 VTSEESALDDVLEP
+1428 ITSDESALDDVLEP
-1442 SEVADDNVESA
+1442 TEAATDNVESA
-1453 EEQAQAETTD
+1453 EDQAQAETTD
-1463 DAFDFDELELPEFGE
+1463 DAFDVDELELPEFGE

-1497 EDAFATEE
+1497 EEAFAAEE
-1505 PAVESEITS
+1505 SAVESEVTS
-1514 DESAL
+1514 EESAL
-1519 DEVLEPSEAAT
+1519 DEELEPSEAAT
-1530 DNVESAEEQAQ
+1530 DNVESAEDQAQ

-1547 AFDFDEL
+1547 AFDVDEL
-1554 ELPVFGEDEA
+1554 ELPEFGEDEA
-1564 LVAMADE
+1564 LAAMADE
-1571 PSYDAPLVEEEAFAA
+1571 PSYDAPVVEEEAFAA
-1586 EEPAVESEVTSEE
+1586 EEPAVESEITSEE

-1625 EITDDAF
+1625 ETTDDAF
-1632 DVDELE
+1632 DVDELELPEFGEDEALAAMADEPSYDAPVVEEEAFAAEKPTVESEITSDESALDEELEPSEAATDNVESAEEQAQVETTDDAFDFDELE

-1683 DAIVSVAEELE
+1683 DAIVSVAEELD

-1726 NKLHINPSS
+1726 NKPHINPSS

-1766 AAMAHLLS
+1766 AAMADLLS
-1774 EDALDDNFFPES
+1774 EEALDDNFFPES

-1816 DNPSAEVTSDVPAE
+1816 DNPSAEVTSDVPAD

-1911 EASGKLDL
+1911 EAAGKLDL

-1940 VYGDDDVRREAKNLI
+1940 VYGDDVVRREAKNLI

>member
-143 KLNATSR
+143 KLNATPR
-150 PIAPTPVTR
+150 PIASTT
-159 PVKVTPV
+159 V

-177 AQAVSETVKVESQVD
+177 AQAVSEAVKVEPPVD
-192 TTPVKTPDV
+192 TTPVKAPEA

-355 NSELLFDDTMGDD
+355 NSELLFDDTMGED

-493 SNLGDDDEVD
+493 SNLGDDDEAD

-547 VIDESELE
+547 VIDESELD
-555 TPSSLDEL
+555 TQSSLDEL

-613 IEVSPTDTELLDE
+613 IEVSLTDTELLDE

-685 EEELATAEESD
+685 EEELVTAEESD

-706 SDKAQEGDAA
+706 SDKAQKDDAA

-744 IEEGNTEGDLVDN
+744 IEEGNAEGDLVDN
-757 TAIDDLLDDVLPLE
+757 SAIDDLLDDVLPLE
-771 EASPKQDEPTAEVE
+771 EASPKQDEQAAEVE
-785 ELVESIDSPMAGD
+785 ELVEAIDSSMAGD

-830 DIEEASTAEA
+830 DIEEGSNAEA
-840 ELDTDPQTLQESL
+840 ELDTDPQPLQESL
-853 EDSTEALLE
+853 DDSSEALLE

-868 PVLPTEQLVD
+868 PVLPSSDPLAD
-878 LPVEEG
+878 LLLEEG
-884 ETGDIDDIDAQDD
+884 ESGDADDIDDQDD
-897 QNDDWLQAA
+897 QDDDWLQAA
-906 IDEVESPRQSIDE
+906 IDEVESPLDSIDE
-919 YEPTT
+919 YQSTT

-936 HEIATTAPELDV
+936 HEIATTTPELDV

-965 EVESPQI
+965 EVESPHI
-972 DSELHEVDSDER
+972 DLEQHEVDSDEHL
-984 IASTSLATEVTEE
+984 ASAPLATEVTEE
-997 ALDGHPD
+997 ALDEHPD
-1004 DAMLSELDDTQAQ
+1004 DTMLSELDDTPAQ

-1042 DIEDAQELEATATEM
+1042 DIEDAQALEAPSAEM

-1078 PVEEDWAEAETLF
+1078 PIEEDWAEAETLF
-1091 DGLVT
+1091 DGLAT

-1102 AQQEESLA
+1102 TQQEESLA

-1125 DDLELLEFDEEDALE
+1125 DDLELLEFDEDDALE
-1140 ALADESAQEAN
+1140 ALADESVQEAN

-1164 ALNEFGEDDELAVLA
+1164 ALTEFGEDDELAVLA

-1220 LSEVELSESEL
+1220 LSEVELSESDL

-1239 ELLEQAESAVTDLGS
+1239 ELLEQAESAVTDLDD
-1254 IEFDESELPE
+1254 IEFDENELPE

-1269 ALSAMADGPSL
+1269 ALSAMADEPSL
-1280 ADFELDEPVEE
+1280 ADFELDEPVAE

-1299 VEFDELELPEF
+1299 V
-1310 GEEEALAA
+1310 
-1318 IADEPSYDAPV
+1318 
-1329 VEEEVFAAEEPAV
+1329 
-1342 ESDITSEESALDDVL
+1342 
-1357 EPSEV
+1357 
-1362 ATDNVESA
+1362 
-1370 EEQAQAE
+1370 
-1377 TTDDVFDFDEL
+1377 DFDEL

-1413 EEEVFAAEE
+1413 EEDAFAAEE
-1422 PAVESE
+1422 PAVEFE
-1428 VTSEESALDDVLEP
+1428 ITSDESALDEVLEP
-1442 SEVADDNVESA
+1442 SKAATDNVESA
-1453 EEQAQAETTD
+1453 EEQAQVETTD

-1497 EDAFATEE
+1497 EEAFAAEE

-1519 DEVLEPSEAAT
+1519 DDVLEPSKAVT

-1541 AETTDD
+1541 VETTDD
-1547 AFDFDEL
+1547 AFDVDEL
-1554 ELPVFGEDEA
+1554 ELPEFGEDEA
-1564 LVAMADE
+1564 LAAMADE
-1571 PSYDAPLVEEEAFAA
+1571 PSYDAPVVEEEAFAA
-1586 EEPAVESEVTSEE
+1586 EEPAVESEITSDE
-1599 SALDDVLEPSE
+1599 SALDDVLEPSK
-1610 AATDNVESAEEQVQA
+1610 AATDNVESAEEQAQV
-1625 EITDDAF
+1625 ETTDDAF
-1632 DVDELE
+1632 DFDELELPEFGEDEALAAMVDEPSYDAPVVEEEAFAAEEPAVEFEITSDESALDEVLEPSKAATDNVESAEEQAQVETTDDAFDFDELE

-1683 DAIVSVAEELE
+1683 DAIVSVAEELD

-1726 NKLHINPSS
+1726 NKPHINPSS

-1766 AAMAHLLS
+1766 AAMADLLS
-1774 EDALDDNFFPES
+1774 EEALDDNFFPES

-1816 DNPSAEVTSDVPAE
+1816 DNPSAEVTSDVPAD

-1911 EASGKLDL
+1911 EAAGKLDL

-1940 VYGDDDVRREAKNLI
+1940 VYGDDVVRREAKNLI

>member
-143 KLNATSR
+143 KLNATPR

-159 PVKVTPV
+159 PVKVTP
-166 TRPVKVTPATP
+166 ATP
-177 AQAVSETVKVESQVD
+177 VQAVSETVKVEPPVD
-192 TTPVKTPDV
+192 TAPVKAPEV

-355 NSELLFDDTMGDD
+355 NSELLFDDSMGED

-493 SNLGDDDEVD
+493 SNLGDDDEAD

-547 VIDESELE
+547 VIDESELD
-555 TPSSLDEL
+555 TQSSLDEL

-635 LDEFDPLSELEE
+635 LDDFDPLSELEE

-706 SDKAQEGDAA
+706 SDKAQEDDAA

-744 IEEGNTEGDLVDN
+744 IEEGNAEGDLVDN

-771 EASPKQDEPTAEVE
+771 EASPKQDEPAAEVE
-785 ELVESIDSPMAGD
+785 ELVEAIDSPMAGD

-830 DIEEASTAEA
+830 DIEEGSAAEA
-840 ELDTDPQTLQESL
+840 ELDTDPQPLQESL
-853 EDSTEALLE
+853 DDSSEALLE

-868 PVLPTEQLVD
+868 PVLPSDPLAD
-878 LPVEEG
+878 LPLEEG
-884 ETGDIDDIDAQDD
+884 ESGDADDIDAQDD
-897 QNDDWLQAA
+897 QDDDWLQAA
-906 IDEVESPRQSIDE
+906 IDEVESPLDSVDE
-919 YEPTT
+919 YQSTT
-924 QTETSEQELLSD
+924 QTETAEQELLSD
-936 HEIATTAPELDV
+936 HEIATTTPELDV

-965 EVESPQI
+965 EVESPHI
-972 DSELHEVDSDER
+972 DLEQHEVDSDEHL
-984 IASTSLATEVTEE
+984 ASTPLATEVTEE
-997 ALDGHPD
+997 ALDEHPD
-1004 DAMLSELDDTQAQ
+1004 DTMLSELDDTPAQ

-1042 DIEDAQELEATATEM
+1042 DIEDAQALEAPSAEM
-1057 PLEEPVHET
+1057 PLEEPVLET

-1078 PVEEDWAEAETLF
+1078 PIEEDWAEAETLF
-1091 DGLVT
+1091 DGLAT

-1102 AQQEESLA
+1102 TQQEESLA

-1125 DDLELLEFDEEDALE
+1125 DDLELLEFDEDDALE
-1140 ALADESAQEAN
+1140 ALADESVQEAN

-1164 ALNEFGEDDELAVLA
+1164 ALTEFGEDDELAVLA

-1220 LSEVELSESEL
+1220 LSEVELSESDL

-1239 ELLEQAESAVTDLGS
+1239 ELLEQAESAVTELDD
-1254 IEFDESELPE
+1254 IAFDENELPE

-1269 ALSAMADGPSL
+1269 ALSAMADEPSL
-1280 ADFELDEPVEE
+1280 ADFELDEFVEE

-1299 VEFDELELPEF
+1299 V
-1310 GEEEALAA
+1310 
-1318 IADEPSYDAPV
+1318 
-1329 VEEEVFAAEEPAV
+1329 
-1342 ESDITSEESALDDVL
+1342 
-1357 EPSEV
+1357 
-1362 ATDNVESA
+1362 
-1370 EEQAQAE
+1370 
-1377 TTDDVFDFDEL
+1377 
-1388 ELPEFGEDEALA
+1388 
-1400 AMADEPSYDAPVV
+1400 
-1413 EEEVFAAEE
+1413 
-1422 PAVESE
+1422 
-1428 VTSEESALDDVLEP
+1428 
-1442 SEVADDNVESA
+1442 
-1453 EEQAQAETTD
+1453 
-1463 DAFDFDELELPEFGE
+1463 DFDELELPEFGE

-1505 PAVESEITS
+1505 SAVESEITS
-1514 DESAL
+1514 DKPTL
-1519 DEVLEPSEAAT
+1519 DDVFEPSEAAT
-1530 DNVESAEEQAQ
+1530 DNAKSAEEQVQ

-1547 AFDFDEL
+1547 AFDVDEL
-1554 ELPVFGEDEA
+1554 ELPEFGEDEA
-1564 LVAMADE
+1564 LAAMADE
-1571 PSYDAPLVEEEAFAA
+1571 PSYDAPVVEEDAFAA
-1586 EEPAVESEVTSEE
+1586 EEPAVESETTSDESTLDDVLEPSEAATDNAKSAEEQVQAETTDDAFDVDELELPEFGEDEALAAMADEPPYDAPVVEEEAFATEEPVVESEITSDE

-1610 AATDNVESAEEQVQA
+1610 AATDNVESAEEQVQV
-1625 EITDDAF
+1625 ETTDDAF
-1632 DVDELE
+1632 DVDELELPEFGEDEALAAMADEPSYDAPVVEEEAFAAEEPAVESEITSDESALDDVLEPSEAATDNVESAEEQAQVETTDDAFDFDELE

-1683 DAIVSVAEELE
+1683 DAIVSVAEELD

-1726 NKLHINPSS
+1726 NKPHINPSS

-1766 AAMAHLLS
+1766 AAMADLLS
-1774 EDALDDNFFPES
+1774 EEALDDNFFPES

-1816 DNPSAEVTSDVPAE
+1816 DTPSAEVTSDVPAD

-1911 EASGKLDL
+1911 EAAGKLDL

-1940 VYGDDDVRREAKNLI
+1940 VYGDDVVRREAKNLI

>member
-159 PVKVTPV
+159 PVKVTP
-166 TRPVKVTPATP
+166 ATP
-177 AQAVSETVKVESQVD
+177 AQAVSETVKVEPQID

-555 TPSSLDEL
+555 TQSSLDEL

-598 PLDELEALAGLSDDE
+598 PLDELEALAGLTDDE

-706 SDKAQEGDAA
+706 SDKAQEDDAA
-716 EPFDFAAELDAALD
+716 ESFDFAAELDAALD

-744 IEEGNTEGDLVDN
+744 IEEVSAEVDSVDN
-757 TAIDDLLDDVLPLE
+757 TAIDELLDDVLPLE
-771 EASPKQDEPTAEVE
+771 EASPEQDELTAEVE
-785 ELVESIDSPMAGD
+785 ELVESIDSPMADD

-809 FVEDLA
+809 FAEDLA

-830 DIEEASTAEA
+830 DIEEVSTAEA
-840 ELDTDPQTLQESL
+840 ELNTDPQNLQESL
-853 EDSTEALLE
+853 DDSTESLLE

-868 PVLPTEQLVD
+868 SVLPTELLAD
-878 LPVEEG
+878 LPLEEG
-884 ETGDIDDIDAQDD
+884 ESGDSDDIDAQDD
-897 QNDDWLQAA
+897 QDDDWLQAA

-924 QTETSEQELLSD
+924 QTETAEQELLSD

-1726 NKLHINPSS
+1726 NKPHINPSS

>member
-105 NQNIHSLVPGSTLR
+105 NQNIHSLVSGSTLR

-143 KLNATSR
+143 KLNTTPR
-150 PIAPTPVTR
+150 PIAP
-159 PVKVTPV
+159 TPV

-177 AQAVSETVKVESQVD
+177 AQAVSETVKVEPQID
-192 TTPVKTPDV
+192 TTPVKAPEV

-355 NSELLFDDTMGDD
+355 NSELLFDDSMGED

-493 SNLGDDDEVD
+493 SNLGDDDEAD

-547 VIDESELE
+547 VIDESELD
-555 TPSSLDEL
+555 TQSSLDEL

-635 LDEFDPLSELEE
+635 LDDFDPLSELEE

-662 NSTDLLDELLESA
+662 NSTDLLDELLEST

-685 EEELATAEESD
+685 VEELATAEESD

-706 SDKAQEGDAA
+706 SDKAQEDDAA

-744 IEEGNTEGDLVDN
+744 IEEGNAEGDLVDN

-771 EASPKQDEPTAEVE
+771 EASPKQDEPAAEVE
-785 ELVESIDSPMAGD
+785 ELVEAIDSPMAGD

-830 DIEEASTAEA
+830 DIEEGSTAEA
-840 ELDTDPQTLQESL
+840 ELDIDPQPLQESL
-853 EDSTEALLE
+853 DDSSEALLE

-868 PVLPTEQLVD
+868 PVLPSDPLAD
-878 LPVEEG
+878 LPLKEG
-884 ETGDIDDIDAQDD
+884 ESGDADDIDDQDD
-897 QNDDWLQAA
+897 QDDDWLQAA
-906 IDEVESPRQSIDE
+906 IDEVESPLDSIDE
-919 YEPTT
+919 YESTT
-924 QTETSEQELLSD
+924 QTETAEQELLSD
-936 HEIATTAPELDV
+936 HEIATTTPELDV

-965 EVESPQI
+965 EVESPHI
-972 DSELHEVDSDER
+972 DLEQHEVDSDEHL
-984 IASTSLATEVTEE
+984 ASTPLATEVTEE
-997 ALDGHPD
+997 ALDEHPD
-1004 DAMLSELDDTQAQ
+1004 DTMLSELDDTPAQ

-1031 VSTDAEALLAQ
+1031 VSIDAEALLAQ
-1042 DIEDAQELEATATEM
+1042 DIEDAQALEAPSAEM
-1057 PLEEPVHET
+1057 PLEEPVLET

-1078 PVEEDWAEAETLF
+1078 PIEEDWAEAETLF
-1091 DGLVT
+1091 DGLAT

-1102 AQQEESLA
+1102 TQQEESLA

-1125 DDLELLEFDEEDALE
+1125 DDLELLEFDEDDALE
-1140 ALADESAQEAN
+1140 ALADESVQEAN

-1164 ALNEFGEDDELAVLA
+1164 ALTEFGEDDELAVLA

-1220 LSEVELSESEL
+1220 LSEVELSESDL

-1239 ELLEQAESAVTDLGS
+1239 ELLEQAESAVTDLDD
-1254 IEFDESELPE
+1254 IEFDENELPE

-1269 ALSAMADGPSL
+1269 ALSAMADEPSL
-1280 ADFELDEPVEE
+1280 ADFELDEPVAE

-1299 VEFDELELPEF
+1299 V
-1310 GEEEALAA
+1310 
-1318 IADEPSYDAPV
+1318 
-1329 VEEEVFAAEEPAV
+1329 
-1342 ESDITSEESALDDVL
+1342 
-1357 EPSEV
+1357 
-1362 ATDNVESA
+1362 
-1370 EEQAQAE
+1370 
-1377 TTDDVFDFDEL
+1377 DFDEL

-1413 EEEVFAAEE
+1413 EEDAFAAEE

-1428 VTSEESALDDVLEP
+1428 TTSDESTLDDVLEPSEAATDNAKSAEEQVQAETADDAFDVDELELPEFGEDEALAAMADEPSYDAPVVEEEAFATEEPVVESEITSDESALDDVLEP
-1442 SEVADDNVESA
+1442 SKAVTDNVESA
-1453 EEQAQAETTD
+1453 EEQAQVETTD

-1497 EDAFATEE
+1497 EEAFAAEE

-1519 DEVLEPSEAAT
+1519 DDVLEPSKAAT

-1541 AETTDD
+1541 VETTDD

-1554 ELPVFGEDEA
+1554 ELPEFGEDEA
-1564 LVAMADE
+1564 LAAMVDE
-1571 PSYDAPLVEEEAFAA
+1571 PSYDAPVVEEEAFAA
-1586 EEPAVESEVTSEE
+1586 EEPAVEFEITSDE
-1599 SALDDVLEPSE
+1599 SALDEVLEPSK
-1610 AATDNVESAEEQVQA
+1610 AATDNVESAEEQAQV
-1625 EITDDAF
+1625 ETTDDAF
-1632 DVDELE
+1632 DFDELE

-1683 DAIVSVAEELE
+1683 DAIVSVAEELD

-1726 NKLHINPSS
+1726 NKPHINPSS

-1766 AAMAHLLS
+1766 AAMADLLS
-1774 EDALDDNFFPES
+1774 EEALDDNFFPES

-1816 DNPSAEVTSDVPAE
+1816 DTPSAEVTSDVPAD

-1911 EASGKLDL
+1911 EAAGKLDL

-1940 VYGDDDVRREAKNLI
+1940 VYGDDVVRREAKNLI

>member
-159 PVKVTPV
+159 PVKVTP
-166 TRPVKVTPATP
+166 ATP
-177 AQAVSETVKVESQVD
+177 AQAVSETVKVEPQID

-493 SNLGDDDEVD
+493 SNLGDDDEAD

-706 SDKAQEGDAA
+706 SDKAQEDDAA

-744 IEEGNTEGDLVDN
+744 IEEVSAEVDSVDN
-757 TAIDDLLDDVLPLE
+757 TAIDELLDDVLPLE
-771 EASPKQDEPTAEVE
+771 DASPEQDEPTAEVE
-785 ELVESIDSPMAGD
+785 ELVESIDSPMVDD

-809 FVEDLA
+809 FAEDLA

-840 ELDTDPQTLQESL
+840 ELNTDPQTLQESL
-853 EDSTEALLE
+853 DDSTESQLE

-868 PVLPTEQLVD
+868 SVLSTEQLAD
-878 LPVEEG
+878 LPLEEG
-884 ETGDIDDIDAQDD
+884 ESGDADDIDAQDD

-924 QTETSEQELLSD
+924 QTETAEQELLSD

-948 EESQEPQ
+948 EESQELQ

-997 ALDGHPD
+997 ALDEHPD
-1004 DAMLSELDDTQAQ
+1004 DAMLSELDATPAQ

-1031 VSTDAEALLAQ
+1031 ASTDAEALLAQ
-1042 DIEDAQELEATATEM
+1042 DIEDAQELEAPATEM
-1057 PLEEPVHET
+1057 LVEEPVHET

-1091 DGLVT
+1091 DGLAT

-1231 ATPPIDET
+1231 VTPPIDEA

-1310 GEEEALAA
+1310 GEDEALAA
-1318 IADEPSYDAPV
+1318 MADEPSYDAPV
-1329 VEEEVFAAEEPAV
+1329 MEEDAFAAEEPAV
-1342 ESDITSEESALDDVL
+1342 ESEITSDDSALDEVL

-1388 ELPEFGEDEALA
+1388 ELPEFGEEEALA
-1400 AMADEPSYDAPVV
+1400 AIADEPSYDAPVV

-1428 VTSEESALDDVLEP
+1428 VTSEESALDEVLEP

-1453 EEQAQAETTD
+1453 EEQAQAETKD

-1488 PSYDAPVVE
+1488 PSYDALVVE

-1530 DNVESAEEQAQ
+1530 DNVESAEEQAR

-1554 ELPVFGEDEA
+1554 ELPEFGEDEA

-1586 EEPAVESEVTSEE
+1586 EEPAVDSEIT
-1599 SALDDVLEPSE
+1599 SE
-1610 AATDNVESAEEQVQA
+1610 AATDNVESAEEQAQA
-1625 EITDDAF
+1625 ETTDDAF
-1632 DVDELE
+1632 DFDELD

-1669 FEIDDIELPEFGEE
+1669 FEIDELDLPEFGEE
-1683 DAIVSVAEELE
+1683 DAIVSVAEELD

-1726 NKLHINPSS
+1726 NKPHINPSS

-1816 DNPSAEVTSDVPAE
+1816 DNPSAEATNPSAEATNDVPAE

-1875 GDEVEFEE
+1875 DEVEFEE

>member
-143 KLNATSR
+143 KLNATPR
-150 PIAPTPVTR
+150 PIAP
-159 PVKVTPV
+159 TPV

-177 AQAVSETVKVESQVD
+177 AQAVSETVKVEPPVD
-192 TTPVKTPDV
+192 TTPVKAPEV

-355 NSELLFDDTMGDD
+355 NSELLFDDSMGED

-493 SNLGDDDEVD
+493 SNLGDDDEAD

-547 VIDESELE
+547 VIDESELD
-555 TPSSLDEL
+555 TQSSLDEL

-635 LDEFDPLSELEE
+635 LDDFDPLSELEE

-685 EEELATAEESD
+685 VEELATAEESD

-706 SDKAQEGDAA
+706 SDKAQEDDAA

-744 IEEGNTEGDLVDN
+744 IEEGNAEGDLVDN

-771 EASPKQDEPTAEVE
+771 EASPKQDEPAAEVE
-785 ELVESIDSPMAGD
+785 ELVEAIDSPMAGD

-830 DIEEASTAEA
+830 DIEEGTAAEV
-840 ELDTDPQTLQESL
+840 ELDTEPQPLQESL
-853 EDSTEALLE
+853 DDSSEALLE

-868 PVLPTEQLVD
+868 PVLPSDPLAD
-878 LPVEEG
+878 LPLEEG
-884 ETGDIDDIDAQDD
+884 ESGDVDDIDAQDD
-897 QNDDWLQAA
+897 QDDDWLQAA
-906 IDEVESPRQSIDE
+906 IDEVESPLDSIDE
-919 YEPTT
+919 YQSTT

-936 HEIATTAPELDV
+936 HEIATTTPELDV

-965 EVESPQI
+965 EVESPHI
-972 DSELHEVDSDER
+972 DLEQHEVDSDEHL
-984 IASTSLATEVTEE
+984 AATPLATEVTEE
-997 ALDGHPD
+997 ALDEHPD
-1004 DAMLSELDDTQAQ
+1004 DTMLSELDDTPAQ

-1042 DIEDAQELEATATEM
+1042 DIEDAQALEAPSAEM
-1057 PLEEPVHET
+1057 PLEEPVLET

-1078 PVEEDWAEAETLF
+1078 PIEEDWAEAETLF
-1091 DGLVT
+1091 DGLAT

-1102 AQQEESLA
+1102 TQQEESLA

-1125 DDLELLEFDEEDALE
+1125 DDLELLEFDEDDALE
-1140 ALADESAQEAN
+1140 ALADESVQEAN

-1164 ALNEFGEDDELAVLA
+1164 ALTEFGEDDELAVLA

-1220 LSEVELSESEL
+1220 LSEVELSESDL

-1239 ELLEQAESAVTDLGS
+1239 ELLEQAESAVTDLDD
-1254 IEFDESELPE
+1254 IEFDENELPE

-1269 ALSAMADGPSL
+1269 ALSAMADEPSL
-1280 ADFELDEPVEE
+1280 ADFELDEPVAE

-1299 VEFDELELPEF
+1299 V
-1310 GEEEALAA
+1310 
-1318 IADEPSYDAPV
+1318 
-1329 VEEEVFAAEEPAV
+1329 
-1342 ESDITSEESALDDVL
+1342 
-1357 EPSEV
+1357 
-1362 ATDNVESA
+1362 
-1370 EEQAQAE
+1370 
-1377 TTDDVFDFDEL
+1377 DFDEL

-1400 AMADEPSYDAPVV
+1400 AMADEPSYEAPVV
-1413 EEEVFAAEE
+1413 EEDAFAAEE
-1422 PAVESE
+1422 PAVEFE
-1428 VTSEESALDDVLEP
+1428 ITSDESALDEVLEP
-1442 SEVADDNVESA
+1442 SKAATDNVESA
-1453 EEQAQAETTD
+1453 EEQAQVETTD

-1497 EDAFATEE
+1497 EEAFAAEE

-1519 DEVLEPSEAAT
+1519 DDVLEPSKAAT

-1541 AETTDD
+1541 VESTDD
-1547 AFDFDEL
+1547 AFDVDEL
-1554 ELPVFGEDEA
+1554 ELPEFGEDEA
-1564 LVAMADE
+1564 LAAMVDE
-1571 PSYDAPLVEEEAFAA
+1571 PSYDAPVVEEEAFAA
-1586 EEPAVESEVTSEE
+1586 EEPAVEFEITSDE
-1599 SALDDVLEPSE
+1599 SALDDVFEPSK
-1610 AATDNVESAEEQVQA
+1610 AATDNVESAEEQAQV
-1625 EITDDAF
+1625 ETTDDAF
-1632 DVDELE
+1632 DFDELE

-1683 DAIVSVAEELE
+1683 DAIVSVAEELD

-1726 NKLHINPSS
+1726 NKPHINPSS

-1766 AAMAHLLS
+1766 AAMADLLS
-1774 EDALDDNFFPES
+1774 EEALDDNFFPES

-1816 DNPSAEVTSDVPAE
+1816 DNPSAEVTSDVPAD

-1911 EASGKLDL
+1911 EAAGKLDL

-1940 VYGDDDVRREAKNLI
+1940 VYGDDVVRREAKNLI

>member
-105 NQNIHSLVPGSTLR
+105 NQNIHSLVSGSTLR

-143 KLNATSR
+143 KLNTTPR
-150 PIAPTPVTR
+150 PIAP
-159 PVKVTPV
+159 TPV

-177 AQAVSETVKVESQVD
+177 AQAVSETVKVEPQID
-192 TTPVKTPDV
+192 TTPVKAPEV

-355 NSELLFDDTMGDD
+355 NSELLFDDSMGED

-486 SMLDDLF
+486 SMLDALF
-493 SNLGDDDEVD
+493 SNLGDDDEAD

-547 VIDESELE
+547 VIDESELD
-555 TPSSLDEL
+555 TQSSLDEL

-685 EEELATAEESD
+685 EEELVTAEESD

-706 SDKAQEGDAA
+706 SDKAQEDDAA

-738 SVSEPA
+738 SVSEPS
-744 IEEGNTEGDLVDN
+744 IEEGNAEGDLVDN
-757 TAIDDLLDDVLPLE
+757 SAIDDLLDDVLPLE
-771 EASPKQDEPTAEVE
+771 EASPKQDEPAVEVE
-785 ELVESIDSPMAGD
+785 ELVEAIDSPMAGD

-830 DIEEASTAEA
+830 DIEEGSTAEA
-840 ELDTDPQTLQESL
+840 ELDTDPQPLQESL
-853 EDSTEALLE
+853 DDSSEALLE

-868 PVLPTEQLVD
+868 PVLPSSDPLAD
-878 LPVEEG
+878 LPLEEG
-884 ETGDIDDIDAQDD
+884 ETSDVDDIDAQDD
-897 QNDDWLQAA
+897 QDDDWLQAA
-906 IDEVESPRQSIDE
+906 IDEVESPLDSIDE
-919 YEPTT
+919 HESTT

-936 HEIATTAPELDV
+936 HEIATTTPELDV

-965 EVESPQI
+965 EVESPHI
-972 DSELHEVDSDER
+972 DLEQHEVDSDEHL
-984 IASTSLATEVTEE
+984 ASTPLATEVTEE
-997 ALDGHPD
+997 ALDEHPD
-1004 DAMLSELDDTQAQ
+1004 DTMLSELDDTPAQ

-1042 DIEDAQELEATATEM
+1042 DIEDAQALEAPSAEM
-1057 PLEEPVHET
+1057 PLEEPVLET
-1066 PTPNAVPNEFGT
+1066 PTPNGVPNEFGT
-1078 PVEEDWAEAETLF
+1078 PIEEDWAEAETLF
-1091 DGLVT
+1091 DGLAT

-1102 AQQEESLA
+1102 TQQEESLA

-1125 DDLELLEFDEEDALE
+1125 DDLELLEFDEDDALE
-1140 ALADESAQEAN
+1140 ALADESVQEAN

-1164 ALNEFGEDDELAVLA
+1164 ALTEFGEDDELAVLA

-1220 LSEVELSESEL
+1220 LSEVELSESDL

-1239 ELLEQAESAVTDLGS
+1239 ELLEQAESAVTDLDD
-1254 IEFDESELPE
+1254 IEFDENELPE

-1269 ALSAMADGPSL
+1269 ALSAMADEPSL
-1280 ADFELDEPVEE
+1280 ADFELDEPVAE

-1299 VEFDELELPEF
+1299 V
-1310 GEEEALAA
+1310 
-1318 IADEPSYDAPV
+1318 
-1329 VEEEVFAAEEPAV
+1329 
-1342 ESDITSEESALDDVL
+1342 
-1357 EPSEV
+1357 
-1362 ATDNVESA
+1362 
-1370 EEQAQAE
+1370 
-1377 TTDDVFDFDEL
+1377 DFDEL

-1413 EEEVFAAEE
+1413 EEDAFAAEE

-1428 VTSEESALDDVLEP
+1428 ITSEESALDDVLEP
-1442 SEVADDNVESA
+1442 SEAATDNAESA
-1453 EEQAQAETTD
+1453 EEQVQAETAD

-1497 EDAFATEE
+1497 EEAFAAEE

-1519 DEVLEPSEAAT
+1519 DDVLEPSKAATDNVESAEEQAQVETTDDAFDFDELELPEFGEDEALAAMVDEPSYDAPVVEEEAFAAEEPAVESETTSDESTLDDVLEPSKAATDNAESAEEQVQAETTDDAFDFDELELPEFGEDEALAAMADEPAYDAPVVEEEAFAAEEPAVEFEITSDESALDEVLEPSKAAT

-1554 ELPVFGEDEA
+1554 ELP
-1564 LVAMADE
+1564 
-1571 PSYDAPLVEEEAFAA
+1571 
-1586 EEPAVESEVTSEE
+1586 
-1599 SALDDVLEPSE
+1599 
-1610 AATDNVESAEEQVQA
+1610 
-1625 EITDDAF
+1625 
-1632 DVDELE
+1632 
-1638 LPEFGEDEAAEAVAS
+1638 EFGEDEAAEAVAS
-1653 EPNIEPDAEPE
+1653 EPNIEPDAKPE

-1683 DAIVSVAEELE
+1683 DAIVSVAEELD

-1726 NKLHINPSS
+1726 NKPHINPSS

-1766 AAMAHLLS
+1766 AAMADLLS
-1774 EDALDDNFFPES
+1774 EEALDDNFFPES

-1816 DNPSAEVTSDVPAE
+1816 DTPSAEVTSDVPAD

-1911 EASGKLDL
+1911 EAAGKLDL

-1940 VYGDDDVRREAKNLI
+1940 VYGDDVVRREAKNLI

>member
-105 NQNIHSLVPGSTLR
+105 NQNIHSLVSGSTLR

-143 KLNATSR
+143 KLNTTPR
-150 PIAPTPVTR
+150 PIAP
-159 PVKVTPV
+159 TPV

-177 AQAVSETVKVESQVD
+177 AQAVSETVKVEPQID
-192 TTPVKTPDV
+192 TTPVKAPEV

-355 NSELLFDDTMGDD
+355 NSELLFDDSMGED

-486 SMLDDLF
+486 SMLDALF
-493 SNLGDDDEVD
+493 SNLGDDDEAD

-547 VIDESELE
+547 VIDESELD
-555 TPSSLDEL
+555 TQSSLDEL

-685 EEELATAEESD
+685 EEELVTAEESD

-706 SDKAQEGDAA
+706 SDKAQEDDAA

-738 SVSEPA
+738 SVSEPS
-744 IEEGNTEGDLVDN
+744 IEEGNAEGDLVDN
-757 TAIDDLLDDVLPLE
+757 SAIDDLLDDVLPLE
-771 EASPKQDEPTAEVE
+771 EASPKQDEPAVEVE
-785 ELVESIDSPMAGD
+785 ELVEAIDSPMAGD

-830 DIEEASTAEA
+830 DIEEGSTAEA
-840 ELDTDPQTLQESL
+840 ELDTDPQPLQESL
-853 EDSTEALLE
+853 DDSSEALLE

-868 PVLPTEQLVD
+868 PVLPSSDPLAD
-878 LPVEEG
+878 LPLEEG
-884 ETGDIDDIDAQDD
+884 ESGDVDDIDAQDD
-897 QNDDWLQAA
+897 QDDDWLQAA
-906 IDEVESPRQSIDE
+906 IDEVESPLDSIDE
-919 YEPTT
+919 YQSTT
-924 QTETSEQELLSD
+924 QTETAEQELLSD
-936 HEIATTAPELDV
+936 HEIATTTPELDV

-965 EVESPQI
+965 EVESPHI
-972 DSELHEVDSDER
+972 DLEQHEVDSDEHL
-984 IASTSLATEVTEE
+984 AATPLATEVTEE
-997 ALDGHPD
+997 ALDEHPD
-1004 DAMLSELDDTQAQ
+1004 DTMLSELDDTPAQ

-1042 DIEDAQELEATATEM
+1042 DIEDAQALEAPSAEM
-1057 PLEEPVHET
+1057 PLEEPVLET

-1078 PVEEDWAEAETLF
+1078 PIEEDWAEAETLF
-1091 DGLVT
+1091 DGLAT

-1102 AQQEESLA
+1102 TQQEESLA

-1125 DDLELLEFDEEDALE
+1125 DDLELLEFDEDDALE
-1140 ALADESAQEAN
+1140 ALADESVQEAN

-1164 ALNEFGEDDELAVLA
+1164 ALTEFGEDDELAVLA

-1220 LSEVELSESEL
+1220 LSEVELSESDL

-1239 ELLEQAESAVTDLGS
+1239 ELLEQAESAVTDLDD
-1254 IEFDESELPE
+1254 IEFDENELPE

-1269 ALSAMADGPSL
+1269 ALSAMADEPSL
-1280 ADFELDEPVEE
+1280 ADFELDEPVAE

-1299 VEFDELELPEF
+1299 V
-1310 GEEEALAA
+1310 
-1318 IADEPSYDAPV
+1318 
-1329 VEEEVFAAEEPAV
+1329 
-1342 ESDITSEESALDDVL
+1342 
-1357 EPSEV
+1357 
-1362 ATDNVESA
+1362 
-1370 EEQAQAE
+1370 
-1377 TTDDVFDFDEL
+1377 DFDEL

-1400 AMADEPSYDAPVV
+1400 AMADEPSYEAPVV
-1413 EEEVFAAEE
+1413 EEDAFAAEE
-1422 PAVESE
+1422 PAVEFE
-1428 VTSEESALDDVLEP
+1428 ITSDESALDEVLEP
-1442 SEVADDNVESA
+1442 SKAATDNVESA
-1453 EEQAQAETTD
+1453 EEQAQVETTD

-1497 EDAFATEE
+1497 EEAFAAEE

-1519 DEVLEPSEAAT
+1519 DDVLEPSKAAT

-1541 AETTDD
+1541 VESTDD
-1547 AFDFDEL
+1547 AFDVDEL
-1554 ELPVFGEDEA
+1554 ELPEFGEDEA
-1564 LVAMADE
+1564 LAAMADE
-1571 PSYDAPLVEEEAFAA
+1571 PSYDAPVVEEEAFATG
-1586 EEPAVESEVTSEE
+1586 EPAVESEITSEE
-1599 SALDDVLEPSE
+1599 SALDDVLEPSK
-1610 AATDNVESAEEQVQA
+1610 AATDNVESAEDQAQA
-1625 EITDDAF
+1625 ETTDDAF

-1683 DAIVSVAEELE
+1683 DAIVSVAEELD

-1726 NKLHINPSS
+1726 NKPHINPSS

-1766 AAMAHLLS
+1766 AAMADLLS
-1774 EDALDDNFFPES
+1774 EEALDDNFFPES

-1816 DNPSAEVTSDVPAE
+1816 DTPSAEVTSDVPAD

-1911 EASGKLDL
+1911 EAAGKLDL

-1940 VYGDDDVRREAKNLI
+1940 VYGDDVVRREAKNLI